1 MENRI
6 IASTY
11 QVIREIGSGG
21 GGVVYLAT
29 HLRLGKF
36 VVLKADKRGL
46 TQKPEALRREVDAL
60 KNLSHTYIPQVY
72 DFIEENGV
80 VYTVMDYVEGESLD
94 KPLKRGSA
102 FPQATVVQWACQ
114 LLEALNYMH
123 TRPPHGILH
132 GDIKPANI
140 MLTPQGDIRLIDF
153 NIALALGEKGAV
165 RVGFSQ
171 GYASPEHYGIDYAG
185 IAQTQRMAGVET
197 VVTAQA
203 ETVVTGNVTFVPPT
217 DGSHK
222 SSRSAE
228 ASPSTLLDVRSD
240 IYSLGATLYHLLT
253 GMRPAR
259 EAAKVTPISDFTISP
274 AVAAII
280 EKAMQPCPDDRYQTA
295 AEMLDAFEHLHE
307 NDPRTIRYKRAVRI
321 TAVLLCVLF
330 LAGGASTLWGLRQTA
345 QEKSALVFAQNSVE
359 AYRQGDTDGALTYAL
374 QAIDKPFF
382 TPQAQRALTQA
393 LGVYDLADHYKP
405 HKLLTLPSEPSKIRL
420 SDDGEYLAVLLTG
433 EIRLYNTE
441 DGSLHKTLAAYPSAH
456 SDMVFCGTTLCY
468 AGADGITAYS
478 IAQDRQLWVG
488 KAATALTCSADG
500 RTAAA
505 IFKDEP
511 LIRLYDAV
519 QGTLL
524 SEIETDGLRQTTL
537 ANDTFADSEDDLLIL
552 SGDGRWL
559 AVSFSDGTLRLYD
572 LQTDTF
578 LDVFSGSPYTHFE
591 GGFCGAY
598 FACGAAG
605 NGKSEL
611 QVVNTT
617 TGQCNYSFTSSSPL
631 RVFASSA
638 GIFASND
645 NVAVSL
651 DPKDGAQ
658 REAAFMASDILSITG
673 ADDGALLVSSDDKSC
688 GIFDARAN
696 CLANVQSDEVM
707 DRLALGGEFAALASR
722 SSPFLR
728 LLKHETHP
736 EAQMFTYDAAFA
748 HDEARVSSDRS
759 TVMLFR
765 YDAFRLY
772 SADGA
777 ILCEAELPDAAN
789 IYDQQYRRDTDG
801 CRLEV
806 TWYDGTVR
814 SYSAADGS
822 CMEERHITPPDVSL
836 AETFTTDTLRIES
849 PLHGT
854 PVVYDKETG
863 KALYTLAHDDYL
875 TYVTQVGDQLLTEY
889 ITAQGTRYG
898 LLLDSGGSVIADI
911 PDLCDILPDGTLVF
925 DDMGGSL
932 RQSRIYSTQ
941 ELLALAKN

>member
-94 KPLKRGSA
+94 KPLKRGST
-102 FPQATVVQWACQ
+102 FPQATVVRWACQ

-123 TRPPHGILH
+123 TRPPNGILH

-259 EAAKVTPISDFTISP
+259 EAAKVTPISDFAISP
-274 AVAAII
+274 AVATII

-295 AEMLDAFEHLHE
+295 AEMLNAFEHLHE

-345 QEKSALVFAQNSVE
+345 QEKGALVLAQNSSE
-359 AYRQGDTDGALTYAL
+359 TYRQGDTDGALIYAL
-374 QAIDKPFF
+374 QAVEKSY

-393 LGVYDLADHYKP
+393 LGVYDLADHYNAY
-405 HKLLTLPSEPSKIRL
+405 KLLTLPSEPSKIGL
-420 SDDGEYLAVLLTG
+420 SAEGEYLAVLLAG
-433 EIRLYNTE
+433 EIQLYKTE
-441 DGSLHKTLAAYPSAH
+441 DGSLHKTLTAYPSMH
-456 SDMVFCGTTLCY
+456 SDMVFCGTTLYY
-468 AGADGITAYS
+468 AGSNGLTAYS
-478 IAQDRQLWVG
+478 ITQDRQLWVG

-500 RTAAA
+500 STVAAV
-505 IFKDEP
+505 FKDEP
-511 LIRLYDAV
+511 LIRIYDAAH
-519 QGTLL
+519 GTLL
-524 SEIETDGLRQTTL
+524 REIETDGLRQTTL
-537 ANDTFADSEDDLLIL
+537 TNDTFADSEDDLLVL
-552 SGDGRWL
+552 SDNGRWL
-559 AVSFSDGTLRLYD
+559 AVSFSNGALRLFN
-572 LQTDTF
+572 LQADTF
-578 LDVFSGSPYTHFE
+578 IEIFEESLYTHFE
-591 GGFCGAY
+591 GGFCGEY

-605 NGKSEL
+605 SGKSEL
-611 QVVNTT
+611 QVINTT

-631 RVFASSA
+631 RVFANRV

-651 DPKDGAQ
+651 DSKDGAQ

-696 CLANVQSDEVM
+696 CLVNVRSDEVM

-822 CMEERHITPPDVSL
+822 CMEERHITPPNTL
-836 AETFTTDTLRIES
+836 LTEEFTTDTLRVES

-854 PVVYDKETG
+854 PVVYDMKSGKE
-863 KALYTLAHDDYL
+863 LYLLESDDYL
-875 TYVTQVGDQLLTEY
+875 TYVTQVEDQLLTEY
-889 ITAQGTRYG
+889 TTAQGERYG
-898 LLLDSGGSVIADI
+898 LLLDSSGSVIADI
-911 PDLCDILPDGTLVF
+911 PELCDILPDGTLVF
-925 DDMGGSL
+925 DDMRGNL
-932 RQSRIYSTQ
+932 RRSRIYSMQ

>member
-330 LAGGASTLWGLRQTA
+330 LVGGASTLWGLRQTA
-345 QEKSALVFAQNSVE
+345 QEKSALVLAQNSVE
-359 AYRQGDTDGALTYAL
+359 AYRQGDTDDALTYAL
-374 QAIDKPFF
+374 QAIDKPF

-393 LGVYDLADHYKP
+393 LGVYDLADHYRP
-405 HKLLTLPSEPSKIRL
+405 HKLLTMPSEPSKIRL

-433 EIRLYNTE
+433 EIHLYNTE

-456 SDMVFCGTTLCY
+456 SDMAFCGTTLYY
-468 AGADGITAYS
+468 ASSDGLTAYS
-478 IAQDRQLWVG
+478 ITQDRQLWVG
-488 KAATALTCSADG
+488 EAATALTGSADG
-500 RTAAA
+500 STVAA

-511 LIRLYDAV
+511 LIRIYDAA

-524 SEIETDGLRQTTL
+524 REIETDGLRQTTL
-537 ANDTFADSEDDLLIL
+537 TNDTFADSEDDLLVL
-552 SGDGRWL
+552 SGDGHWL
-559 AVSFSDGTLRLYD
+559 AVSFSNGALRLFD

-578 LDVFSGSPYTHFE
+578 VEVFEVSSYTHFE
-591 GGFCGAY
+591 GGFCGEY
-598 FACGAAG
+598 FACGATG
-605 NGKSEL
+605 SGKSEL
-611 QVVNTT
+611 QVINAT

-631 RVFASSA
+631 HVFADST

-651 DPKDGAQ
+651 NPEDGTQ
-658 REAAFMASDILSITG
+658 KEAAFMAADILSLTG
-673 ADDGALLVSSDDKSC
+673 VDGVLLVSSDDKNC
-688 GIFDARAN
+688 GIFDVSAN
-696 CLANVQSDEVM
+696 CLAEVQSDEAV
-707 DRLALGGEFAALASR
+707 DRLALGGKFAALASR

-736 EAQMFTYDAAFA
+736 EAQLFTYDADFA

-772 SADGA
+772 SADGK
-777 ILCEAELPDAAN
+777 ILCEVELPDAVN
-789 IYDQQYRRDTDG
+789 VYDQQYLRDADD
-801 CRLEV
+801 CYLEV

-814 SYSAADGS
+814 KYSAIDGK
-822 CMEERHITPPDVSL
+822 CIDERHITPPDTSL
-836 AETFTTDTLRIES
+836 TEEFTTDTLRVES

-854 PVVYDKETG
+854 PTVYDKKSG
-863 KALYTLAHDDYL
+863 KALYLLESDDYL

-889 ITAQGTRYG
+889 IAAQGKRYG
-898 LLLDSGGSVIADI
+898 LLLDSSGSVIADI
-911 PDLCDILPDGTLVF
+911 PELCDILPDGTLAF
-925 DDMGGSL
+925 DDMGGNL
-932 RQSRIYSTQ
+932 RQSRIYSMQ

>member
-217 DGSHK
+217 DGGHK

-259 EAAKVTPISDFTISP
+259 EAAKVIPISDFNISP

-295 AEMLDAFEHLHE
+295 AEMLDAFEHLYE
-307 NDPRTIRYKRAVRI
+307 NDPRTLHYKKAVRI
-321 TAVLLCVLF
+321 TIILLCVLF
-330 LAGGASTLWGLRQTA
+330 LTGGALTLWGLRRTT
-345 QEKSALVFAQNSVE
+345 QEKSALVLAQDSAE
-359 AYRQGDTDGALTYAL
+359 AYRQGDTDSALTYAL
-374 QAIDKPFF
+374 RAVEKAY

-393 LGVYDLADHYKP
+393 LGIYDLADHYNAY
-405 HKLLTLPSEPSKIRL
+405 KLLTLPSEPSKIGL
-420 SDDGEYLAVLLTG
+420 STDGEYLAVLLAG
-433 EIRLYNTE
+433 EIQLYKTE
-441 DGSLHKTLAAYPSAH
+441 DGSLHKTLTAYPSMH
-456 SDMVFCGTTLCY
+456 SDMAFCGTTLYY
-468 AGADGITAYS
+468 AGSDGLTAYS
-478 IAQDRQLWVG
+478 ITQDRQLWVG
-488 KAATALTCSADG
+488 EAATALTCSADG
-500 RTAAA
+500 STVAA

-511 LIRLYDAV
+511 LIRIYDAA

-524 SEIETDGLRQTTL
+524 REIETDGLRQTTL
-537 ANDTFADSEDDLLIL
+537 TNDTFADSEDDLLVL
-552 SGDGRWL
+552 SDDGRWL
-559 AVSFSDGTLRLYD
+559 AVSFSNGALRLFD

-578 LDVFSGSPYTHFE
+578 VEVFEVSSYTHFE
-591 GGFCGAY
+591 GGFCGEY
-598 FACGAAG
+598 FACGATG
-605 NGKSEL
+605 SGKSEL
-611 QVVNTT
+611 QVINAT

-631 RVFASSA
+631 HVFADST

-651 DPKDGAQ
+651 NPEDGTQ
-658 REAAFMASDILSITG
+658 KEAAFMAADILTITG
-673 ADDGALLVSSDDKSC
+673 GDGVLLVSSDDKNC
-688 GIFDARAN
+688 GIFDVSAN
-696 CLANVQSDEVM
+696 CLAEVQNDEIV

-748 HDEARVSSDRS
+748 HDEARVSSDKS

-772 SADGA
+772 SADGKV
-777 ILCEAELPDAAN
+777 LCEAELPDAAN
-789 IYDQQYRRDTDG
+789 VYDQQYLRDADG
-801 CRLEV
+801 CYLEV
-806 TWYDGTVR
+806 AWYDGTVR
-814 SYSAADGS
+814 KYSAVDGR
-822 CMEERHITPPDVSL
+822 CIDERHITPPNTL
-836 AETFTTDTLRIES
+836 LTEEFTTDTLRVES

-854 PVVYDKETG
+854 PVVYDMKSGKE
-863 KALYTLAHDDYL
+863 LYLLESDDYL
-875 TYVTQVGDQLLTEY
+875 TYVTQVEDQLLTEY
-889 ITAQGTRYG
+889 TTAQGERYG
-898 LLLDSGGSVIADI
+898 LLLDSSGSVIADI
-911 PDLCDILPDGTLVF
+911 PELCDVLPDGTLVF
-925 DDMGGSL
+925 DDMRGNL
-932 RQSRIYSTQ
+932 RRSRIYSMQ

>member
-228 ASPSTLLDVRSD
+228 VSPSTLLDVRSD

-330 LAGGASTLWGLRQTA
+330 LVGGASTLWGLRQTA
-345 QEKSALVFAQNSVE
+345 QEKSALVLAQNSVE
-359 AYRQGDTDGALTYAL
+359 AYRQGDTDDALTYAL
-374 QAIDKPFF
+374 QAIDKPF

-393 LGVYDLADHYKP
+393 LGVYDLADHYRP
-405 HKLLTLPSEPSKIRL
+405 HKLLTMPSEPSKIRL

-433 EIRLYNTE
+433 EIHLYNTE

-456 SDMVFCGTTLCY
+456 SDMAFCGTTLYY
-468 AGADGITAYS
+468 ASSDGLTAYS
-478 IAQDRQLWVG
+478 ITQDRQLWVG
-488 KAATALTCSADG
+488 EAATALTGSADG
-500 RTAAA
+500 STVAA

-511 LIRLYDAV
+511 LIRIYDAA

-524 SEIETDGLRQTTL
+524 REIETDGLRQTTL
-537 ANDTFADSEDDLLIL
+537 TNDTFADSEDDLLVL
-552 SGDGRWL
+552 SGDGHWL
-559 AVSFSDGTLRLYD
+559 AVSFSNGALRLFD

-578 LDVFSGSPYTHFE
+578 VEVFEVSSYTHFE
-591 GGFCGAY
+591 GGFCGEY
-598 FACGAAG
+598 FACGATG
-605 NGKSEL
+605 SGKSEL
-611 QVVNTT
+611 QVINAT

-631 RVFASSA
+631 HVFADST

-651 DPKDGAQ
+651 NPEDGTQ
-658 REAAFMASDILSITG
+658 KEAAFMAADILSLTG
-673 ADDGALLVSSDDKSC
+673 VDGVLLVSSDDKNC
-688 GIFDARAN
+688 GIFDVSAN
-696 CLANVQSDEVM
+696 CLAEVQSDEAV
-707 DRLALGGEFAALASR
+707 DRLALGGKFAALASR

-736 EAQMFTYDAAFA
+736 EAQLFTYDADFA

-772 SADGA
+772 SADGK
-777 ILCEAELPDAAN
+777 ILCEVELPDAVN
-789 IYDQQYRRDTDG
+789 VYDQQYLRDADD
-801 CRLEV
+801 CYLEV

-814 SYSAADGS
+814 KYSAIDGK
-822 CMEERHITPPDVSL
+822 CIVERHITPPDTSL
-836 AETFTTDTLRIES
+836 TEEFTTDTLRVES

-854 PVVYDKETG
+854 PTVYDKKSG
-863 KALYTLAHDDYL
+863 KALYLLESDDYL

-889 ITAQGTRYG
+889 ITAQGKRYG
-898 LLLDSGGSVIADI
+898 LLLDSSGSVIADI
-911 PDLCDILPDGTLVF
+911 PELCDILPDGTLAF
-925 DDMGGSL
+925 DDMGGNL
-932 RQSRIYSTQ
+932 RQSRIYSMQ

>member
-94 KPLKRGSA
+94 KPLKRGST

-123 TRPPHGILH
+123 TRPPNGILH

-253 GMRPAR
+253 GMRPTR
-259 EAAKVTPISDFTISP
+259 EAAKVTPISDFAISP
-274 AVAAII
+274 AVATII

-295 AEMLDAFEHLHE
+295 AEMLNAFEHLHE

-345 QEKSALVFAQNSVE
+345 QEKGALVLAQNSSE
-359 AYRQGDTDGALTYAL
+359 AYRQGDTDGALIYAL
-374 QAIDKPFF
+374 QAVEKSY

-393 LGVYDLADHYKP
+393 LGVYDLADHYNAY
-405 HKLLTLPSEPSKIRL
+405 KLLTLPSEPSKIGL
-420 SDDGEYLAVLLTG
+420 SAEGEYLAVLLAG
-433 EIRLYNTE
+433 EIQLYKTE
-441 DGSLHKTLAAYPSAH
+441 DGSLHKTLTAYPSMH
-456 SDMVFCGTTLCY
+456 SDMVFCGTTLYY
-468 AGADGITAYS
+468 AGSNGLTAYS
-478 IAQDRQLWVG
+478 ITQDRQLWVG

-500 RTAAA
+500 STVAAV
-505 IFKDEP
+505 FKDEP
-511 LIRLYDAV
+511 LIRIYDAAH
-519 QGTLL
+519 GTLL
-524 SEIETDGLRQTTL
+524 REIETDGLRQTTL
-537 ANDTFADSEDDLLIL
+537 TNDTFADSEDDLLVL
-552 SGDGRWL
+552 SDNGRWL
-559 AVSFSDGTLRLYD
+559 AVSFSNGALRLFN
-572 LQTDTF
+572 LQADTF
-578 LDVFSGSPYTHFE
+578 IEIFEESLYTHFE
-591 GGFCGAY
+591 GGFCGEY

-605 NGKSEL
+605 SGKSEL
-611 QVVNTT
+611 QVINTT

-631 RVFASSA
+631 RVFANRV

-651 DPKDGAQ
+651 DSKDGAQ

-696 CLANVQSDEVM
+696 CLVNVRSDEVM

-822 CMEERHITPPDVSL
+822 CMEERHITPPNTL
-836 AETFTTDTLRIES
+836 LTEEFTTDTLRVES

-854 PVVYDKETG
+854 PVVYDMKSGKE
-863 KALYTLAHDDYL
+863 LYLLESDDYL
-875 TYVTQVGDQLLTEY
+875 TYVTQVEDQLLTEY
-889 ITAQGTRYG
+889 TTAQGERYG
-898 LLLDSGGSVIADI
+898 LLLDSSGSVIADI
-911 PDLCDILPDGTLVF
+911 PELCDILPDGTLVF
-925 DDMGGSL
+925 DDMRGNL
-932 RQSRIYSTQ
+932 RRSRIYSMQ

>member
-94 KPLKRGSA
+94 KPLKRGNA

-217 DGSHK
+217 DGGHK

-253 GMRPAR
+253 GVRPAR
-259 EAAKVTPISDFTISP
+259 EAAKVIPISDFNISP

-295 AEMLDAFEHLHE
+295 AEMLDAFEHLYE
-307 NDPRTIRYKRAVRI
+307 NDPRTLHYKKAVRI
-321 TAVLLCVLF
+321 TIIFLCTLF
-330 LAGGASTLWGLRQTA
+330 LTGGALTLWGLRQTA
-345 QEKSALVFAQNSVE
+345 QEKSALVLAQNSVE
-359 AYRQGDTDGALTYAL
+359 AYRQGDTDGALAYAL
-374 QAIDKPFF
+374 QAIDKPY

-405 HKLLTLPSEPSKIRL
+405 HKLLTMPSEPSKIRL

-433 EIRLYNTE
+433 EIHLYNTE
-441 DGSLHKTLAAYPSAH
+441 DGSLHKTLTAYPSAH
-456 SDMVFCGTTLCY
+456 SDMAFCGTTLYY
-468 AGADGITAYS
+468 AGSDGLTAYS
-478 IAQDRQLWVG
+478 ITKDRQLWVG
-488 KAATALTCSADG
+488 EAATALTCSADG
-500 RTAAA
+500 STVAA

-511 LIRLYDAV
+511 LIRIYDAA

-524 SEIETDGLRQTTL
+524 RESETDGLCQTTL
-537 ANDTFADSEDDLLIL
+537 ANDTFADSEDDLLVL
-552 SGDGRWL
+552 SGDGHWL
-559 AVSFSDGTLRLYD
+559 AVSFSNGALRLFD

-578 LDVFSGSPYTHFE
+578 VEVFEVSSYTHFE
-591 GGFCGAY
+591 GGFCGEY
-598 FACGAAG
+598 FACGATG
-605 NGKSEL
+605 SGKSEL
-611 QVVNTT
+611 QVINAT

-631 RVFASSA
+631 HVFADST

-651 DPKDGAQ
+651 NPEDGTQ
-658 REAAFMASDILSITG
+658 KEAAFMAADILTIAG
-673 ADDGALLVSSDDKSC
+673 GDGVLLVSSDDKNC
-688 GIFDARAN
+688 GIFDVSAN
-696 CLANVQSDEVM
+696 CLANVRSDEVM
-707 DRLALGGEFAALASR
+707 DRLALGGKFAALASR

-736 EAQMFTYDAAFA
+736 EAQPFTYDADFV
-748 HDEARVSSDRS
+748 HDEARVSSDKS

-772 SADGA
+772 SADGKV
-777 ILCEAELPDAAN
+777 LCEAELPDAAN
-789 IYDQQYRRDTDG
+789 VYDQQYLRDADG
-801 CRLEV
+801 CYLEV

-814 SYSAADGS
+814 KYSAVDGR
-822 CMEERHITPPDVSL
+822 CIDERHITPPNTL
-836 AETFTTDTLRIES
+836 LTEEFTTDTLRVES

-854 PVVYDKETG
+854 PVVYDMKSGKE
-863 KALYTLAHDDYL
+863 LYLLESDDYL
-875 TYVTQVGDQLLTEY
+875 TYVTQVEDQLLTEY
-889 ITAQGTRYG
+889 TTAQGERYG
-898 LLLDSGGSVIADI
+898 LLLDSSGSVIADI
-911 PDLCDILPDGTLVF
+911 PELCDILPDGTLVF
-925 DDMGGSL
+925 DDMRGNL
-932 RQSRIYSTQ
+932 RRSRIYSMQ

>member
-46 TQKPEALRREVDAL
+46 TQNPEALRREVDAL

-217 DGSHK
+217 DGGHK

-253 GMRPAR
+253 GVRPAR
-259 EAAKVTPISDFTISP
+259 EAAKVIPISDFNISP

-295 AEMLDAFEHLHE
+295 AEMLDAFEHLYE
-307 NDPRTIRYKRAVRI
+307 NDPRTLHYKKAVRI
-321 TAVLLCVLF
+321 TIIFLCTLF
-330 LAGGASTLWGLRQTA
+330 LTGGALTLWGLRQTA
-345 QEKSALVFAQNSVE
+345 QEKSALVLAQNSVE

-374 QAIDKPFF
+374 QAIDKPY

-405 HKLLTLPSEPSKIRL
+405 HKLLTMPSEPSKIRL

-433 EIRLYNTE
+433 EIHLYNTE
-441 DGSLHKTLAAYPSAH
+441 DGSLHKTLTAYPSAH
-456 SDMVFCGTTLCY
+456 SDMAFCGTTLYY
-468 AGADGITAYS
+468 AGSDGLTAYS
-478 IAQDRQLWVG
+478 ITKDRQLWVG
-488 KAATALTCSADG
+488 EAATALTCSADG
-500 RTAAA
+500 STVAA

-511 LIRLYDAV
+511 LIRIYDAA

-524 SEIETDGLRQTTL
+524 RESETDGLRQTTL
-537 ANDTFADSEDDLLIL
+537 ANDTFADSEDDLLVL
-552 SGDGRWL
+552 SGDGHWL
-559 AVSFSDGTLRLYD
+559 AVSFSNGALRLFD

-578 LDVFSGSPYTHFE
+578 VEVFEVSSYTHFE
-591 GGFCGAY
+591 GGFCGEY
-598 FACGAAG
+598 FACGATG
-605 NGKSEL
+605 SGKSEL
-611 QVVNTT
+611 QVINAT

-631 RVFASSA
+631 HVFADST

-651 DPKDGAQ
+651 NPEDGTQ
-658 REAAFMASDILSITG
+658 KEAAFMAADILTIAG
-673 ADDGALLVSSDDKSC
+673 GDGVLLVSSDDKNC
-688 GIFDARAN
+688 GIFDVSAN
-696 CLANVQSDEVM
+696 CLAEVQNDEVV
-707 DRLALGGEFAALASR
+707 DRLALGGKFAALASR

-736 EAQMFTYDAAFA
+736 EAQLFTYDADFV
-748 HDEARVSSDRS
+748 HDEARVSSDKS

-772 SADGA
+772 SADGKV
-777 ILCEAELPDAAN
+777 LCEAELPDAAN
-789 IYDQQYRRDTDG
+789 VYDQQYLRDADG
-801 CRLEV
+801 CYLEV

-814 SYSAADGS
+814 KYSAVDGR
-822 CMEERHITPPDVSL
+822 CIDERRITPPNTL
-836 AETFTTDTLRIES
+836 LTEEFTTDTLRVES

-854 PVVYDKETG
+854 PVVYDMKSGKE
-863 KALYTLAHDDYL
+863 LYLLESDDYL
-875 TYVTQVGDQLLTEY
+875 TYVTQVEDQLLTEY
-889 ITAQGTRYG
+889 TTAQGERYG
-898 LLLDSGGSVIADI
+898 LLLDSSGSVIADI
-911 PDLCDILPDGTLVF
+911 PELCDILPDGTLVF
-925 DDMGGSL
+925 DDMRGNL
-932 RQSRIYSTQ
+932 RRSRIYSMQ

>member
-80 VYTVMDYVEGESLD
+80 VYTLLDYVEGESLD

-217 DGSHK
+217 DGGHK

-253 GMRPAR
+253 GVRPAR
-259 EAAKVTPISDFTISP
+259 EAAKVIPISDFNISP

-295 AEMLDAFEHLHE
+295 AEMLDAFEHLYE
-307 NDPRTIRYKRAVRI
+307 NDPRTLHYKKAVRI
-321 TAVLLCVLF
+321 TIIFLCTLF
-330 LAGGASTLWGLRQTA
+330 LTGGALTLWGLRQTA
-345 QEKSALVFAQNSVE
+345 QEKSALVLAQNSVE

-374 QAIDKPFF
+374 QAIDKPY

-405 HKLLTLPSEPSKIRL
+405 HKLLTMPSEPSKIRL

-433 EIRLYNTE
+433 EIHLYNTE
-441 DGSLHKTLAAYPSAH
+441 DGSLHKTLTAYPSAH
-456 SDMVFCGTTLCY
+456 SDMAFCGTTLYY
-468 AGADGITAYS
+468 AGSDGLTAYS
-478 IAQDRQLWVG
+478 ITKDRQLWVG
-488 KAATALTCSADG
+488 EAATALTCSADG
-500 RTAAA
+500 STVAA

-511 LIRLYDAV
+511 LIRIYDAA

-524 SEIETDGLRQTTL
+524 RESETDGLRQTTL
-537 ANDTFADSEDDLLIL
+537 ANDTFADSEDDLLVL
-552 SGDGRWL
+552 SGDGHWL
-559 AVSFSDGTLRLYD
+559 AVSFSNGALRLFD

-578 LDVFSGSPYTHFE
+578 VEVFEVSSYTHFE
-591 GGFCGAY
+591 GGFCGEY
-598 FACGAAG
+598 FACGATG
-605 NGKSEL
+605 SGKSEL
-611 QVVNTT
+611 QVINAT

-631 RVFASSA
+631 HVFADST

-651 DPKDGAQ
+651 NPEDGTQ
-658 REAAFMASDILSITG
+658 KEAAFMAADILTIAG
-673 ADDGALLVSSDDKSC
+673 GDGVLLVSSDDKNC
-688 GIFDARAN
+688 GIFDVSAN
-696 CLANVQSDEVM
+696 CLAEVQNDEVV
-707 DRLALGGEFAALASR
+707 DRLALGGKFAALASR

-736 EAQMFTYDAAFA
+736 EAQLFTYDADFV
-748 HDEARVSSDRS
+748 HDEARVSSDKS

-772 SADGA
+772 SADGKV
-777 ILCEAELPDAAN
+777 LCEAELPDAAN
-789 IYDQQYRRDTDG
+789 VYDQQYLRDADG
-801 CRLEV
+801 CYLEV

-814 SYSAADGS
+814 KYSAVDGR
-822 CMEERHITPPDVSL
+822 CIDERHITPPNTL
-836 AETFTTDTLRIES
+836 LTEEFTTDTLRVES

-854 PVVYDKETG
+854 PVVYDMKSGKE
-863 KALYTLAHDDYL
+863 LYLLESDDYL
-875 TYVTQVGDQLLTEY
+875 TYVTQVEDQLLTEY
-889 ITAQGTRYG
+889 TTAQGERYG
-898 LLLDSGGSVIADI
+898 LLLDSSGSVIADI
-911 PDLCDILPDGTLVF
+911 PELCDILPDGTLVF
-925 DDMGGSL
+925 DDMRGNL
-932 RQSRIYSTQ
+932 RRSRIYSMQ

>member
-94 KPLKRGSA
+94 KPLKRGST

-123 TRPPHGILH
+123 TRPPNGILH

-259 EAAKVTPISDFTISP
+259 EAAKVTPISDFAISP
-274 AVAAII
+274 AVATII

-295 AEMLDAFEHLHE
+295 AEMLNAFEHLHE

-345 QEKSALVFAQNSVE
+345 QEKGALVLAQNSSE
-359 AYRQGDTDGALTYAL
+359 AYRQGDTDGALIYAL
-374 QAIDKPFF
+374 QAVEKSY

-393 LGVYDLADHYKP
+393 LGVYDLADHYNAY
-405 HKLLTLPSEPSKIRL
+405 KLLTLPSEPSKIGL
-420 SDDGEYLAVLLTG
+420 SAEGEYLAVLLAG
-433 EIRLYNTE
+433 EIQLYKTE
-441 DGSLHKTLAAYPSAH
+441 DGSLHKTLTAYPSMH
-456 SDMVFCGTTLCY
+456 SDMVFCGTTLYY
-468 AGADGITAYS
+468 AGSNGLTAYS
-478 IAQDRQLWVG
+478 ITQDRQLWVG

-500 RTAAA
+500 STVAAV
-505 IFKDEP
+505 FKDEP
-511 LIRLYDAV
+511 LIRIYDAAH
-519 QGTLL
+519 GTLL
-524 SEIETDGLRQTTL
+524 REIETDGLRQTTL
-537 ANDTFADSEDDLLIL
+537 TNDTFADSEDDLLVL
-552 SGDGRWL
+552 SDNGRWL
-559 AVSFSDGTLRLYD
+559 AVSFSNGALRLFN
-572 LQTDTF
+572 LQADTF
-578 LDVFSGSPYTHFE
+578 IEIFEESLYTHFE
-591 GGFCGAY
+591 GGFCGEY

-605 NGKSEL
+605 SGKSEL
-611 QVVNTT
+611 QVINTT

-631 RVFASSA
+631 RVFANRV

-651 DPKDGAQ
+651 DSKDGAQ

-696 CLANVQSDEVM
+696 CLVNVRSDEVM

-822 CMEERHITPPDVSL
+822 CMEERHITPPNTLLTED
-836 AETFTTDTLRIES
+836 FTTDTLRVES

-854 PVVYDKETG
+854 PVVYDMKSGKE
-863 KALYTLAHDDYL
+863 LYLLESDDYL
-875 TYVTQVGDQLLTEY
+875 TYVTQVEDQLLTEY
-889 ITAQGTRYG
+889 TTAQGERYG
-898 LLLDSGGSVIADI
+898 LLLDSSGSVIADI
-911 PDLCDILPDGTLVF
+911 PELCDILPDGTLVF
-925 DDMGGSL
+925 DDMRGNL
-932 RQSRIYSTQ
+932 RRSRIYSMQ

>member
-94 KPLKRGSA
+94 KPLKHGSA

-203 ETVVTGNVTFVPPT
+203 KTVVTGNVTFVPPT

-253 GMRPAR
+253 GVRPAR
-259 EAAKVTPISDFTISP
+259 EAAKVTPISDFNISP

-295 AEMLDAFEHLHE
+295 AEMLDAFEHLYE
-307 NDPRTIRYKRAVRI
+307 NDPRTLHYKKSVRI
-321 TAVLLCVLF
+321 TVILLCALF
-330 LAGGASTLWGLRQTA
+330 LAGGALTIWGLRQTA
-345 QEKSALVFAQNSVE
+345 QEKGALVLAQNSSE
-359 AYRQGDTDGALTYAL
+359 AYRQGDTDGALVYAI
-374 QAIDKPFF
+374 QAVEKSY

-393 LGVYDLADHYKP
+393 LGVYDLADHYNAY
-405 HKLLTLPSEPSKIRL
+405 KLLTLPSEPSKIGL
-420 SDDGEYLAVLLTG
+420 SAEGEYLAVLLAG
-433 EIRLYNTE
+433 EIQLYKTE
-441 DGSLHKTLAAYPSAH
+441 DGSLHKTLTAYPSMH
-456 SDMVFCGTTLCY
+456 SDMVFCDTTLYY
-468 AGADGITAYS
+468 AGSNGLTAYS
-478 IAQDRQLWVG
+478 ITQDRQLWVG

-500 RTAAA
+500 STVAAV
-505 IFKDEP
+505 FKDEP
-511 LIRLYDAV
+511 LIRIYDAAH
-519 QGTLL
+519 GTLL
-524 SEIETDGLRQTTL
+524 REIETDGLRQTTL
-537 ANDTFADSEDDLLIL
+537 TNDTFADSEDDLLVL
-552 SGDGRWL
+552 SDNGRWL
-559 AVSFSDGTLRLYD
+559 AVSFSNGALRLFN
-572 LQTDTF
+572 LQADTF
-578 LDVFSGSPYTHFE
+578 IEIFEESLYTHFE
-591 GGFCGAY
+591 GGFCGEY

-605 NGKSEL
+605 SGKSEL
-611 QVVNTT
+611 QVINTT

-631 RVFASSA
+631 RVFANSA

-651 DPKDGAQ
+651 DPKDGTQ

-696 CLANVQSDEVM
+696 CLASVQSDEVM
-707 DRLALGGEFAALASR
+707 DRMALGGEFAALASR

-748 HDEARVSSDRS
+748 HDEARVSSDHS

-772 SADGA
+772 SADGG

-789 IYDQQYRRDTDG
+789 VYDQQYLRDADG
-801 CRLEV
+801 CYLEV

-814 SYSAADGS
+814 KYSAVDGR
-822 CMEERHITPPDVSL
+822 CIDERHITPPNTL
-836 AETFTTDTLRIES
+836 LTEEFTTDTLRVES

-854 PVVYDKETG
+854 PVVYDMKSGKE
-863 KALYTLAHDDYL
+863 LYLLESDDYL
-875 TYVTQVGDQLLTEY
+875 TYVTQVEDQLLTEY
-889 ITAQGTRYG
+889 TTAQGERYG
-898 LLLDSGGSVIADI
+898 LLLDSSGSVIADI
-911 PDLCDILPDGTLVF
+911 PELCDILSDGTLVF
-925 DDMGGSL
+925 DDMRGNL
-932 RQSRIYSTQ
+932 RRSRIYSMQ

>member
-94 KPLKRGSA
+94 KPLKRGST

-123 TRPPHGILH
+123 TRPPNGILH

-259 EAAKVTPISDFTISP
+259 EAAKVTPISDFAISP
-274 AVAAII
+274 AVATII

-295 AEMLDAFEHLHE
+295 AEMLNAFEHLHE

-345 QEKSALVFAQNSVE
+345 QEKGALVLAQNSSE
-359 AYRQGDTDGALTYAL
+359 AYRQGDTDGALIYAL
-374 QAIDKPFF
+374 QAVEKSY

-393 LGVYDLADHYKP
+393 LGVYDLADHYNAY
-405 HKLLTLPSEPSKIRL
+405 KLLTLPSEPSKIGL
-420 SDDGEYLAVLLTG
+420 SAEGEYLAVLLAG
-433 EIRLYNTE
+433 EIQLYKTE
-441 DGSLHKTLAAYPSAH
+441 DGSLHKTLTAYPSMH
-456 SDMVFCGTTLCY
+456 SDMVFCGTTLYY
-468 AGADGITAYS
+468 AGSNGLTAYS
-478 IAQDRQLWVG
+478 ITQDRQLWVG

-500 RTAAA
+500 STVAAV
-505 IFKDEP
+505 FKDEP
-511 LIRLYDAV
+511 LIRIYDAAH
-519 QGTLL
+519 GTLL
-524 SEIETDGLRQTTL
+524 REIETDGLRQTTL
-537 ANDTFADSEDDLLIL
+537 TNDTFADSEDDLLVL
-552 SGDGRWL
+552 SDNGRWL
-559 AVSFSDGTLRLYD
+559 AVSFSNGALRLFN
-572 LQTDTF
+572 LQADTF
-578 LDVFSGSPYTHFE
+578 IEIFEESLYTHFE
-591 GGFCGAY
+591 GGFCGEY

-605 NGKSEL
+605 SGKSEL
-611 QVVNTT
+611 QVINTT

-631 RVFASSA
+631 RVFANRV
-638 GIFASND
+638 GIFASKD

-651 DPKDGAQ
+651 DSKDGAQ

-696 CLANVQSDEVM
+696 CLVNVRSDEVM

-822 CMEERHITPPDVSL
+822 CMEERHITPPNTL
-836 AETFTTDTLRIES
+836 LTEEFTTDTLRVES

-854 PVVYDKETG
+854 PVVYDMKSGKE
-863 KALYTLAHDDYL
+863 LYLLESDDYL
-875 TYVTQVGDQLLTEY
+875 TYVTQVEDQLLTEY
-889 ITAQGTRYG
+889 TTAQGERYG
-898 LLLDSGGSVIADI
+898 LLLDSSGSVIADI
-911 PDLCDILPDGTLVF
+911 PELCDILPDGTLVF
-925 DDMGGSL
+925 DDMRGNL
-932 RQSRIYSTQ
+932 RRSRIYSMQ

>member
-217 DGSHK
+217 DGGHK

-253 GMRPAR
+253 GVRPAR
-259 EAAKVTPISDFTISP
+259 EAAKVIPISDFNISP

-295 AEMLDAFEHLHE
+295 AEMLDAFEHLYE
-307 NDPRTIRYKRAVRI
+307 NDPRTLHYKKAVRI
-321 TAVLLCVLF
+321 TIIFLCTLF
-330 LAGGASTLWGLRQTA
+330 LTGGALTLWGLRQTA
-345 QEKSALVFAQNSVE
+345 QEKSALVLAQNSVE
-359 AYRQGDTDGALTYAL
+359 AYRQGDTDGALAYAL
-374 QAIDKPFF
+374 QAIDKPY

-405 HKLLTLPSEPSKIRL
+405 HKLLTMPSEPSKIRL

-433 EIRLYNTE
+433 EIHLYNTE
-441 DGSLHKTLAAYPSAH
+441 DGSLHKTLTAYPSAH
-456 SDMVFCGTTLCY
+456 SDMAFCGTTLYY
-468 AGADGITAYS
+468 AGSDGLTAYS
-478 IAQDRQLWVG
+478 ITKDRQLWVG
-488 KAATALTCSADG
+488 EAATALTCSADG
-500 RTAAA
+500 STVAA

-511 LIRLYDAV
+511 LIRIYDAA

-524 SEIETDGLRQTTL
+524 RESETDGLCQTTL
-537 ANDTFADSEDDLLIL
+537 ANDTFADSEDDLLVL
-552 SGDGRWL
+552 SGDGHWL
-559 AVSFSDGTLRLYD
+559 AVSFSNGALRLFD

-578 LDVFSGSPYTHFE
+578 VEVFEVSSYTHFE
-591 GGFCGAY
+591 GGFCGEY
-598 FACGAAG
+598 FACGATG
-605 NGKSEL
+605 SGKSEL
-611 QVVNTT
+611 QVINAT

-631 RVFASSA
+631 HVFADST

-651 DPKDGAQ
+651 NPEDGTQ
-658 REAAFMASDILSITG
+658 KEAAFMAADILTIAG
-673 ADDGALLVSSDDKSC
+673 GDGVLLVSSDDKNC
-688 GIFDARAN
+688 GIFDVSAN
-696 CLANVQSDEVM
+696 CLANVRSDEVM
-707 DRLALGGEFAALASR
+707 DRLALGGKFAALASR

-736 EAQMFTYDAAFA
+736 EAQLSTYDADFV

-822 CMEERHITPPDVSL
+822 CMEERHITPPNTL
-836 AETFTTDTLRIES
+836 LTEEFTTDTLRVES

-854 PVVYDKETG
+854 PVVYDMKSGKE
-863 KALYTLAHDDYL
+863 LYLLESDDYL
-875 TYVTQVGDQLLTEY
+875 TYVTQVEDQLLTEY
-889 ITAQGTRYG
+889 TTAQGERYG
-898 LLLDSGGSVIADI
+898 LLLDSSGSVIADI
-911 PDLCDILPDGTLVF
+911 PELCDILPDGTLVF
-925 DDMGGSL
+925 DDMRGNL
-932 RQSRIYSTQ
+932 RRSRIYSMQ

>member
-217 DGSHK
+217 DGGHK

-253 GMRPAR
+253 GVRPAR
-259 EAAKVTPISDFTISP
+259 EAAKVIPISDLNISP

-295 AEMLDAFEHLHE
+295 AEMLDAFEHLYE
-307 NDPRTIRYKRAVRI
+307 NDPRTLHYKKAVRI
-321 TAVLLCVLF
+321 TIIFLCTLF
-330 LAGGASTLWGLRQTA
+330 LTGGALTLWGLRQTA
-345 QEKSALVFAQNSVE
+345 QEKSALVLAQNSVE

-374 QAIDKPFF
+374 QAIDKPY

-405 HKLLTLPSEPSKIRL
+405 HKLLTMPSEPSKIRL

-433 EIRLYNTE
+433 EIHLYNTE
-441 DGSLHKTLAAYPSAH
+441 DGSLHKTLTAYPSAH
-456 SDMVFCGTTLCY
+456 SDMAFCGTTLYY
-468 AGADGITAYS
+468 AGSDGLTAYS
-478 IAQDRQLWVG
+478 ITKDRQLWVG
-488 KAATALTCSADG
+488 EAATALTCSADG
-500 RTAAA
+500 STVAA

-511 LIRLYDAV
+511 LIRIYDAA

-524 SEIETDGLRQTTL
+524 RESETDGLRQTTL
-537 ANDTFADSEDDLLIL
+537 ANDTFADSEDDLLVL
-552 SGDGRWL
+552 SGDGHWL
-559 AVSFSDGTLRLYD
+559 AVSFSNGALRLFD

-578 LDVFSGSPYTHFE
+578 VEVFEVSSYTHFE
-591 GGFCGAY
+591 GGFCGEY
-598 FACGAAG
+598 FACGATG
-605 NGKSEL
+605 SGKSEL
-611 QVVNTT
+611 QVINAT

-631 RVFASSA
+631 HVFADST

-651 DPKDGAQ
+651 NPEDGTQ
-658 REAAFMASDILSITG
+658 KEAAFMAADILTIAG
-673 ADDGALLVSSDDKSC
+673 GDGVLLVSSDDKNC
-688 GIFDARAN
+688 GIFDVSAN
-696 CLANVQSDEVM
+696 CLAEVQNDEIV

-748 HDEARVSSDRS
+748 HDEARVSSDKS

-772 SADGA
+772 SADGKV
-777 ILCEAELPDAAN
+777 LCEAELPDAAN
-789 IYDQQYRRDTDG
+789 VYDQQYLRDADG
-801 CRLEV
+801 CYLEV

-814 SYSAADGS
+814 KYSAVDGR
-822 CMEERHITPPDVSL
+822 CIDERHITPPNTL
-836 AETFTTDTLRIES
+836 LTEEFTTDTLRVES

-854 PVVYDKETG
+854 PVVYDMKSGKE
-863 KALYTLAHDDYL
+863 LYLLESDDYL
-875 TYVTQVGDQLLTEY
+875 TYVTQVEDQLLTEY
-889 ITAQGTRYG
+889 TTAQGERYG
-898 LLLDSGGSVIADI
+898 LLLDSSGSVIADI
-911 PDLCDILPDGTLVF
+911 PELCDVLPDGTLVF
-925 DDMGGSL
+925 DDMRGNL
-932 RQSRIYSTQ
+932 RRSRIYSMQ

>member
-217 DGSHK
+217 DGGHK

-253 GMRPAR
+253 GVRPAR
-259 EAAKVTPISDFTISP
+259 EAAKVIPISDFNISP

-295 AEMLDAFEHLHE
+295 AEMLDAFEHLYE
-307 NDPRTIRYKRAVRI
+307 NDTRTLHYKKAVRI
-321 TAVLLCVLF
+321 TIIFLCTLF
-330 LAGGASTLWGLRQTA
+330 LTGGALTLWGLRQTA
-345 QEKSALVFAQNSVE
+345 QEKSALVLAQNSVE
-359 AYRQGDTDGALTYAL
+359 AYRQGDTDGALAYAL
-374 QAIDKPFF
+374 QAIDKPY

-405 HKLLTLPSEPSKIRL
+405 HKLLTMPSEPSKIRL

-433 EIRLYNTE
+433 EIHLYNTE
-441 DGSLHKTLAAYPSAH
+441 DGSLHKTLTAYPSAH
-456 SDMVFCGTTLCY
+456 SDMAFCGTTLYY
-468 AGADGITAYS
+468 AGSDGLTAYS
-478 IAQDRQLWVG
+478 ITKDRQLWVG
-488 KAATALTCSADG
+488 EAATALTCSADG
-500 RTAAA
+500 STVAA

-511 LIRLYDAV
+511 LIRIYDAA

-524 SEIETDGLRQTTL
+524 RESETDGLCQTTL
-537 ANDTFADSEDDLLIL
+537 ANDTFADSEDDLLVL
-552 SGDGRWL
+552 SGDGHWL
-559 AVSFSDGTLRLYD
+559 AVSFSNGALRLFD

-578 LDVFSGSPYTHFE
+578 VEVFEVSSYTHFE
-591 GGFCGAY
+591 GGFCGEY
-598 FACGAAG
+598 FACGATG
-605 NGKSEL
+605 SGKSEL
-611 QVVNTT
+611 QVINAT

-631 RVFASSA
+631 HVFADST

-651 DPKDGAQ
+651 NPEDGTQ
-658 REAAFMASDILSITG
+658 KEAAFMAADILTIAG
-673 ADDGALLVSSDDKSC
+673 GDGVLLVSSDDKNC
-688 GIFDARAN
+688 GIFDVSAN
-696 CLANVQSDEVM
+696 CLANVRSDEVM
-707 DRLALGGEFAALASR
+707 DRLALGGKFAALASR

-736 EAQMFTYDAAFA
+736 EAQLFTYDADFV
-748 HDEARVSSDRS
+748 HDEARVSSDKS

-772 SADGA
+772 SADGKV
-777 ILCEAELPDAAN
+777 LCEAELPDAAN
-789 IYDQQYRRDTDG
+789 VYDQQYLRDADG
-801 CRLEV
+801 CYLEV

-814 SYSAADGS
+814 KYSAVDGR
-822 CMEERHITPPDVSL
+822 CIDERHITPPNTL
-836 AETFTTDTLRIES
+836 LTEEFTTDTLRVES

-854 PVVYDKETG
+854 PVVYDMKSGKE
-863 KALYTLAHDDYL
+863 LYLLESDDYL
-875 TYVTQVGDQLLTEY
+875 TYVTQVEDQLLTEY
-889 ITAQGTRYG
+889 TTAQGERYG
-898 LLLDSGGSVIADI
+898 LLLDSSGSVIADI
-911 PDLCDILPDGTLVF
+911 PELCDILPDGTLVF
-925 DDMGGSL
+925 DDMRGNL
-932 RQSRIYSTQ
+932 RRSRIYSMQ

>member
-94 KPLKRGSA
+94 KPLKRGST

-123 TRPPHGILH
+123 TRPPNGILH

-217 DGSHK
+217 EGSHK

-259 EAAKVTPISDFTISP
+259 EAAKVTPISDFAISP
-274 AVAAII
+274 AVATII

-295 AEMLDAFEHLHE
+295 AEMLNAFEHLHE

-345 QEKSALVFAQNSVE
+345 QEKGALVLAQNSSE
-359 AYRQGDTDGALTYAL
+359 AYRQGDTDGALIYAL
-374 QAIDKPFF
+374 QAVEKSY

-393 LGVYDLADHYKP
+393 LGVYDLADHYNAY
-405 HKLLTLPSEPSKIRL
+405 KLLTLPSEPSKIGL
-420 SDDGEYLAVLLTG
+420 SAEGEYLAVLLAG
-433 EIRLYNTE
+433 EIQLYKTE
-441 DGSLHKTLAAYPSAH
+441 DGSLHKTLTAYPSMH
-456 SDMVFCGTTLCY
+456 SDMVFCGTTLYY
-468 AGADGITAYS
+468 AGSNGLTAYS
-478 IAQDRQLWVG
+478 ITQDRQLWVG

-500 RTAAA
+500 STVAAV
-505 IFKDEP
+505 FKDEP
-511 LIRLYDAV
+511 LIRIYDAAH
-519 QGTLL
+519 GTLL
-524 SEIETDGLRQTTL
+524 REIETDGLRQTTL
-537 ANDTFADSEDDLLIL
+537 TNDTFADSEDDLLVL
-552 SGDGRWL
+552 SDNGRWL
-559 AVSFSDGTLRLYD
+559 AVSFSNGALRLFN
-572 LQTDTF
+572 LQADTF
-578 LDVFSGSPYTHFE
+578 IEIFEESLYTHFE
-591 GGFCGAY
+591 GGFCGEY

-605 NGKSEL
+605 SGKSEL
-611 QVVNTT
+611 QVINTT

-631 RVFASSA
+631 RVFANRV

-651 DPKDGAQ
+651 DSKDGAQ

-696 CLANVQSDEVM
+696 CLVNVRSDEVM

-822 CMEERHITPPDVSL
+822 CMEERHITPPNTLLTED
-836 AETFTTDTLRIES
+836 FTTDTLRVES

-854 PVVYDKETG
+854 PVVYDMKSGKE
-863 KALYTLAHDDYL
+863 LYLLESDDYL
-875 TYVTQVGDQLLTEY
+875 TYVTQVEDQLLTEY
-889 ITAQGTRYG
+889 TTAQGERYG
-898 LLLDSGGSVIADI
+898 LLLDSSGSVIADI
-911 PDLCDILPDGTLVF
+911 PELCDILPDGTLVF
-925 DDMGGSL
+925 DDMRGNL
-932 RQSRIYSTQ
+932 RRSRIYSMQ

>member
-217 DGSHK
+217 DGGHK

-253 GMRPAR
+253 GVRPAR
-259 EAAKVTPISDFTISP
+259 EAAKVIPISDFNISP

-295 AEMLDAFEHLHE
+295 AEMLDAFEHLYE
-307 NDPRTIRYKRAVRI
+307 NDPRTLHYKKAVRI
-321 TAVLLCVLF
+321 TIIFLCTLF
-330 LAGGASTLWGLRQTA
+330 LTGGALTLWGLRQTA
-345 QEKSALVFAQNSVE
+345 QEKSALVLAQNSVE
-359 AYRQGDTDGALTYAL
+359 AYRQGDTDGALAYAL
-374 QAIDKPFF
+374 QAIDKPY

-405 HKLLTLPSEPSKIRL
+405 HKLLTMPSEPSKIRL

-433 EIRLYNTE
+433 EIHLYNTE
-441 DGSLHKTLAAYPSAH
+441 DGSLHKTLTAYPSAH
-456 SDMVFCGTTLCY
+456 SDMAFCGTTLYY
-468 AGADGITAYS
+468 AGSDGLTAYS
-478 IAQDRQLWVG
+478 ITKDRQLWVG
-488 KAATALTCSADG
+488 EAATALTCSADG
-500 RTAAA
+500 STVAA

-511 LIRLYDAV
+511 LIRIYDAA

-524 SEIETDGLRQTTL
+524 RESETDGLCQTTL
-537 ANDTFADSEDDLLIL
+537 ANDTFADSEDDLLVL
-552 SGDGRWL
+552 SGDGHWL
-559 AVSFSDGTLRLYD
+559 AVSFSNGALRLFD

-578 LDVFSGSPYTHFE
+578 VEVFEVSSYTHFE
-591 GGFCGAY
+591 GGFCGEY
-598 FACGAAG
+598 FACGATG
-605 NGKSEL
+605 SGKSEL
-611 QVVNTT
+611 QVINAT

-631 RVFASSA
+631 HVSA
-638 GIFASND
+638 DSTGIFASND

-651 DPKDGAQ
+651 NPEDGTQ
-658 REAAFMASDILSITG
+658 KEAAFMAADILTIAG
-673 ADDGALLVSSDDKSC
+673 GDGVLLVSSDDKNC
-688 GIFDARAN
+688 GIFDVSAN
-696 CLANVQSDEVM
+696 CLANVRSDEVM
-707 DRLALGGEFAALASR
+707 DRLALGGKFAALASR

-736 EAQMFTYDAAFA
+736 EAQLSTYDADFV
-748 HDEARVSSDRS
+748 HDEARVSSDKS

-772 SADGA
+772 SADGKV
-777 ILCEAELPDAAN
+777 LCEAELPDAAN
-789 IYDQQYRRDTDG
+789 VYDQQYLRDADG
-801 CRLEV
+801 CYLEV

-814 SYSAADGS
+814 KYSAVDGR
-822 CMEERHITPPDVSL
+822 CIDERHITPPNTL
-836 AETFTTDTLRIES
+836 LTEEFTTDTLRVES

-854 PVVYDKETG
+854 PVVYDMKSGKE
-863 KALYTLAHDDYL
+863 LYLLESADYL
-875 TYVTQVGDQLLTEY
+875 TYVTQVEDQLLTEY
-889 ITAQGTRYG
+889 TTAQGERYG
-898 LLLDSGGSVIADI
+898 LLLDSSGSVIADI
-911 PDLCDILPDGTLVF
+911 PELCDILPDGTLVF
-925 DDMGGSL
+925 DDMRGNL
-932 RQSRIYSTQ
+932 RRSRIYSMQ

>member
-217 DGSHK
+217 DGGHK

-253 GMRPAR
+253 GVRPAR
-259 EAAKVTPISDFTISP
+259 EAAKVIPISDFNISP

-295 AEMLDAFEHLHE
+295 AEMLDAFEHLYE
-307 NDPRTIRYKRAVRI
+307 NDPRTLHYKKAVRI
-321 TAVLLCVLF
+321 TIIFLCTLF
-330 LAGGASTLWGLRQTA
+330 LTGGALTLWGLRQTA
-345 QEKSALVFAQNSVE
+345 QEKSALVLAQNSVE
-359 AYRQGDTDGALTYAL
+359 AYRQGDTDGALAYAL
-374 QAIDKPFF
+374 QAIDKPY

-405 HKLLTLPSEPSKIRL
+405 HKLLTMPSEPSKIRL

-433 EIRLYNTE
+433 EIHLYNTE
-441 DGSLHKTLAAYPSAH
+441 DGSLHKTLTAYPSAH
-456 SDMVFCGTTLCY
+456 SDMAFCGTTLYY
-468 AGADGITAYS
+468 AGSDGLTAYS
-478 IAQDRQLWVG
+478 ITKDRQLWVG
-488 KAATALTCSADG
+488 EAATALTCSADG
-500 RTAAA
+500 STVAA

-511 LIRLYDAV
+511 LIRIYDAA

-524 SEIETDGLRQTTL
+524 RESETDGLCQTTL
-537 ANDTFADSEDDLLIL
+537 ANDTFADSEDDLLVL
-552 SGDGRWL
+552 SGDGHWL
-559 AVSFSDGTLRLYD
+559 AVSFSNGALRLFD

-578 LDVFSGSPYTHFE
+578 VEVFEVSSYTHFE
-591 GGFCGAY
+591 GGFCGEY
-598 FACGAAG
+598 FACGATG
-605 NGKSEL
+605 SGKSEL
-611 QVVNTT
+611 QVINAT

-631 RVFASSA
+631 HVFADST

-651 DPKDGAQ
+651 NPEDGTQ
-658 REAAFMASDILSITG
+658 KEAAFMAADILTIAG
-673 ADDGALLVSSDDKSC
+673 GDGVLLVSSDDKNC
-688 GIFDARAN
+688 GIFDVSAN
-696 CLANVQSDEVM
+696 CLANVRSDEVM
-707 DRLALGGEFAALASR
+707 DRLALGGKFAALASR

-736 EAQMFTYDAAFA
+736 EAQLFTYDADFV
-748 HDEARVSSDRS
+748 HDEARVSSDKS

-772 SADGA
+772 SADGKV
-777 ILCEAELPDAAN
+777 LCEAELPDAAN
-789 IYDQQYRRDTDG
+789 VYDQQYLRDADG
-801 CRLEV
+801 CYLEV

-814 SYSAADGS
+814 KYSAVDGR
-822 CMEERHITPPDVSL
+822 CIDERHITPPNTL
-836 AETFTTDTLRIES
+836 LTEEFTTDTLRVES

-854 PVVYDKETG
+854 PVVYDMKSGKE
-863 KALYTLAHDDYL
+863 LYLLESDDYL
-875 TYVTQVGDQLLTEY
+875 TYVTQVEDQLLTEY
-889 ITAQGTRYG
+889 TTAQGERYG
-898 LLLDSGGSVIADI
+898 LLLDSSGSVIADI
-911 PDLCDILPDGTLVF
+911 PELCDILPDGTLVF
-925 DDMGGSL
+925 DDMRGNL
-932 RQSRIYSTQ
+932 RRSRIYSMQ

>member
-217 DGSHK
+217 DGGHK

-253 GMRPAR
+253 GVRPAR
-259 EAAKVTPISDFTISP
+259 EAAKVIPISDFNISP

-295 AEMLDAFEHLHE
+295 AEMLDAFEHLYE
-307 NDPRTIRYKRAVRI
+307 NDPRTLHYKKAVRI
-321 TAVLLCVLF
+321 TIIFLCTLF
-330 LAGGASTLWGLRQTA
+330 LTGGALTLWGLRQTA
-345 QEKSALVFAQNSVE
+345 QEKSALVLAQNSVE

-374 QAIDKPFF
+374 QAIDKPY

-405 HKLLTLPSEPSKIRL
+405 HKLLTMPSEPSKIRL

-433 EIRLYNTE
+433 EIHLYNTE
-441 DGSLHKTLAAYPSAH
+441 DGSLHKTLTAYPSAH
-456 SDMVFCGTTLCY
+456 SDMAFCGTTLYY
-468 AGADGITAYS
+468 AGSDGLTAYS
-478 IAQDRQLWVG
+478 ITKDRQLWVG
-488 KAATALTCSADG
+488 EAATALTCSADG
-500 RTAAA
+500 STVAA

-511 LIRLYDAV
+511 LIRIYDAA

-524 SEIETDGLRQTTL
+524 RESETDGLRQTTL
-537 ANDTFADSEDDLLIL
+537 ANDTFADSEDDLLVL
-552 SGDGRWL
+552 SGDGHWL
-559 AVSFSDGTLRLYD
+559 AVSFSNGALRLFD

-578 LDVFSGSPYTHFE
+578 VEVFEVSSYTHFE
-591 GGFCGAY
+591 GGFCGEY
-598 FACGAAG
+598 FACGATG
-605 NGKSEL
+605 SGKSEL
-611 QVVNTT
+611 QVINAT

-631 RVFASSA
+631 HVFADST

-651 DPKDGAQ
+651 NPEDGTQ
-658 REAAFMASDILSITG
+658 KEAAFMAADILTIAG
-673 ADDGALLVSSDDKSC
+673 GDGVLLVSSDDKNC
-688 GIFDARAN
+688 GIFDVSAN
-696 CLANVQSDEVM
+696 CLAEVQNDEVV
-707 DRLALGGEFAALASR
+707 DRLALGGKFAALASR

-736 EAQMFTYDAAFA
+736 EAQLFTYDADFV
-748 HDEARVSSDRS
+748 HDEARVSSDKS

-772 SADGA
+772 SADGKV
-777 ILCEAELPDAAN
+777 LCEAELPDAAN
-789 IYDQQYRRDTDG
+789 VYDQQYLRDADG
-801 CRLEV
+801 CYLEV

-814 SYSAADGS
+814 KYSAVDGR
-822 CMEERHITPPDVSL
+822 CIDERHITPPNTL
-836 AETFTTDTLRIES
+836 LTEEFTTDTLRVES

-854 PVVYDKETG
+854 PVVYDMKSGKE
-863 KALYTLAHDDYL
+863 LYLLESDDYL
-875 TYVTQVGDQLLTEY
+875 TYVTQVEDQLLTEY
-889 ITAQGTRYG
+889 TTAQGERYG
-898 LLLDSGGSVIADI
+898 LLLDSSGSVIADI
-911 PDLCDILPDGTLVF
+911 PELCDILPDGTLVF
-925 DDMGGSL
+925 DDMRGNL
-932 RQSRIYSTQ
+932 RRSRIYSMQ

>member
-94 KPLKRGSA
+94 KPLKRGST

-123 TRPPHGILH
+123 TRPPNGILH

-253 GMRPAR
+253 GMRPTR
-259 EAAKVTPISDFTISP
+259 EAAKVTPISDFAISP
-274 AVAAII
+274 AVATII

-295 AEMLDAFEHLHE
+295 AEMLNAFEHLHE

-345 QEKSALVFAQNSVE
+345 QEKGALVLAQNSSE
-359 AYRQGDTDGALTYAL
+359 AYRQGDTDGALIYAL
-374 QAIDKPFF
+374 QAVEKSY

-393 LGVYDLADHYKP
+393 LGVYDLADHYNAY
-405 HKLLTLPSEPSKIRL
+405 KLLTLPSEPSKIGL
-420 SDDGEYLAVLLTG
+420 SAEGEYLAVLLAG
-433 EIRLYNTE
+433 EIQLYKTE
-441 DGSLHKTLAAYPSAH
+441 DGSLHKTLTAYPSMH
-456 SDMVFCGTTLCY
+456 SDMVFCGTTLYY
-468 AGADGITAYS
+468 AGSNGLTAYS
-478 IAQDRQLWVG
+478 ITQDRQLWVG

-500 RTAAA
+500 STVAAV
-505 IFKDEP
+505 FKDEP
-511 LIRLYDAV
+511 LIRIYDAAH
-519 QGTLL
+519 GTLL
-524 SEIETDGLRQTTL
+524 REIETDGLRQTTL
-537 ANDTFADSEDDLLIL
+537 TNDTFADSEDDLLVL
-552 SGDGRWL
+552 SDNGRWL
-559 AVSFSDGTLRLYD
+559 AVSFSNGALRLFN
-572 LQTDTF
+572 LQADTF
-578 LDVFSGSPYTHFE
+578 IEIFEESLYTHFE
-591 GGFCGAY
+591 GGFCGEY

-605 NGKSEL
+605 SGKSEL
-611 QVVNTT
+611 QVINTT

-631 RVFASSA
+631 RVFANRV

-651 DPKDGAQ
+651 DSKDGAQ

-696 CLANVQSDEVM
+696 CLVNVRSDEVM

-736 EAQMFTYDAAFA
+736 EAQLFTYDADFV
-748 HDEARVSSDRS
+748 HDEARVSSDKS

-772 SADGA
+772 SADGKV
-777 ILCEAELPDAAN
+777 LCEAELPDAAN
-789 IYDQQYRRDTDG
+789 VYDQQYLRDADG
-801 CRLEV
+801 CYLEV

-814 SYSAADGS
+814 KYSAVDGR
-822 CMEERHITPPDVSL
+822 CIDERHITPPNTL
-836 AETFTTDTLRIES
+836 LTEEFTTDTLRVES

-854 PVVYDKETG
+854 PVVYDMKSGKE
-863 KALYTLAHDDYL
+863 LYLLESDDYL
-875 TYVTQVGDQLLTEY
+875 TYVTQVEDQLLTEY
-889 ITAQGTRYG
+889 TTAQGERYG
-898 LLLDSGGSVIADI
+898 LLLDSSGSVIADI
-911 PDLCDILPDGTLVF
+911 PELCDVLPDGTLVF
-925 DDMGGSL
+925 DDMRGNL
-932 RQSRIYSTQ
+932 RRSRIYSMQ

>member
-217 DGSHK
+217 DGGHK

-253 GMRPAR
+253 GVRPAR
-259 EAAKVTPISDFTISP
+259 EAAKVIPISDFNISP

-295 AEMLDAFEHLHE
+295 AEMLDAFEHLYE
-307 NDPRTIRYKRAVRI
+307 NDPRTLHYKKAVRI
-321 TAVLLCVLF
+321 TIIFLCTLF
-330 LAGGASTLWGLRQTA
+330 LTGGALTLWGLRRTA
-345 QEKSALVFAQNSVE
+345 QEKSALVLAQDSAE
-359 AYRQGDTDGALTYAL
+359 AYRQGDTDSALTYAL
-374 QAIDKPFF
+374 QAVERTY

-405 HKLLTLPSEPSKIRL
+405 HKLLTMPSEPSKIRL

-433 EIRLYNTE
+433 EIHLYNTE
-441 DGSLHKTLAAYPSAH
+441 DGSLHKTLTAYPSAH
-456 SDMVFCGTTLCY
+456 SDMAFCGTTLYY
-468 AGADGITAYS
+468 AGSDGLTAYS
-478 IAQDRQLWVG
+478 ITKDRQLWVG
-488 KAATALTCSADG
+488 EAATALTCSADG
-500 RTAAA
+500 STVAA

-511 LIRLYDAV
+511 LIRIYDAA

-524 SEIETDGLRQTTL
+524 RESETDGLRQTTL
-537 ANDTFADSEDDLLIL
+537 TNDTFADSEDDLLVL
-552 SGDGRWL
+552 SGDGHWL
-559 AVSFSDGTLRLYD
+559 AVSFSNGALRLFD

-578 LDVFSGSPYTHFE
+578 VEVFEVSSYTHFE
-591 GGFCGAY
+591 GGFCGEY
-598 FACGAAG
+598 FACGATG
-605 NGKSEL
+605 SGKSEL
-611 QVVNTT
+611 QVINAT

-631 RVFASSA
+631 HVFADST

-651 DPKDGAQ
+651 NPEDGTQ
-658 REAAFMASDILSITG
+658 KEAAFMAADILTIAG
-673 ADDGALLVSSDDKSC
+673 GDGVLLVSSDDKSC
-688 GIFDARAN
+688 GIFDVSAS
-696 CLANVQSDEVM
+696 CLAEVQSDEVV
-707 DRLALGGEFAALASR
+707 DRLALGGKFAALASR

-736 EAQMFTYDAAFA
+736 EAQLFTYDAGVV
-748 HDEARVSSDRS
+748 HDEARVSSDKS

-772 SADGA
+772 SVDGK
-777 ILCEAELPDAAN
+777 ILCETELPDAAN
-789 IYDQQYRRDTDG
+789 VYDQQYLRDADG
-801 CRLEV
+801 CYLEV

-814 SYSAADGS
+814 KYSAVDGR
-822 CMEERHITPPDVSL
+822 CIDERHIAPPDTSL
-836 AETFTTDTLRIES
+836 AEEFTTDTLRVES

-854 PVVYDKETG
+854 PVVYDMKSGKE
-863 KALYTLAHDDYL
+863 LYLLESDDYL
-875 TYVTQVGDQLLTEY
+875 TYVTQVGDRLLTEY
-889 ITAQGTRYG
+889 ITAQGERYG
-898 LLLDSGGSVIADI
+898 QLLDSSGSVIADI
-911 PDLCDILPDGTLVF
+911 PELCDILPDGTLVF
-925 DDMGGSL
+925 DDMRGNL
-932 RQSRIYSTQ
+932 RQSRIYSMQ

>member
-94 KPLKRGSA
+94 KPLKRGNA

-217 DGSHK
+217 DGGHK

-253 GMRPAR
+253 GVRPAR
-259 EAAKVTPISDFTISP
+259 EAAKVIPISDFNISP

-295 AEMLDAFEHLHE
+295 AEMLDAFEHLYE
-307 NDPRTIRYKRAVRI
+307 NDPRTLHYKKAVRI
-321 TAVLLCVLF
+321 TIIFLCTLF
-330 LAGGASTLWGLRQTA
+330 LTGGALTLWGLRQTA
-345 QEKSALVFAQNSVE
+345 QEKSALVLAQNSVE
-359 AYRQGDTDGALTYAL
+359 AYRQGDTDGALAYAL
-374 QAIDKPFF
+374 QAIDKPY

-405 HKLLTLPSEPSKIRL
+405 HKLLTMPSEPSKIRL
-420 SDDGEYLAVLLTG
+420 SDDGEYLAVLLAG
-433 EIRLYNTE
+433 EIQLYKTE
-441 DGSLHKTLAAYPSAH
+441 DGSLHKTLTAYPSMH
-456 SDMVFCGTTLCY
+456 SDMVFCGTTLYY
-468 AGADGITAYS
+468 AGSNGLTAYS
-478 IAQDRQLWVG
+478 ITQDRQLWVG

-500 RTAAA
+500 STVAAV
-505 IFKDEP
+505 FKDEP
-511 LIRLYDAV
+511 LIRIYDAAH
-519 QGTLL
+519 GTLL
-524 SEIETDGLRQTTL
+524 REIETDGLRQTTL
-537 ANDTFADSEDDLLIL
+537 TNDTFADSEDDLLVL
-552 SGDGRWL
+552 SDNGRWL
-559 AVSFSDGTLRLYD
+559 AVSFSNGALRLFN
-572 LQTDTF
+572 LQADTF
-578 LDVFSGSPYTHFE
+578 IEIFEESLYTHFE
-591 GGFCGAY
+591 GGFCGEY

-605 NGKSEL
+605 SGKSEL
-611 QVVNTT
+611 QVINTT

-631 RVFASSA
+631 RVFANRV

-651 DPKDGAQ
+651 DSKDGAQ

-696 CLANVQSDEVM
+696 CLVNVRSEEVI

-765 YDAFRLY
+765 YDTFRLY

-822 CMEERHITPPDVSL
+822 CMEERHIAPPDVSL

-854 PVVYDKETG
+854 PVVYDMKSGKE
-863 KALYTLAHDDYL
+863 LYLLESDDYL
-875 TYVTQVGDQLLTEY
+875 TYVTQVEDQLLTEY
-889 ITAQGTRYG
+889 TTAQGERYG
-898 LLLDSGGSVIADI
+898 LLLDSSGSVIADI
-911 PDLCDILPDGTLVF
+911 PELCDILPDGTLVF
-925 DDMGGSL
+925 DDMRGNL
-932 RQSRIYSTQ
+932 RQSRIYSMQ

>member
-94 KPLKRGSA
+94 KPLKRGST

-123 TRPPHGILH
+123 TRPPNGILH

-259 EAAKVTPISDFTISP
+259 EAAKVTPISDFAISP
-274 AVAAII
+274 AVATII

-295 AEMLDAFEHLHE
+295 AEMLNAFEHLHE

-345 QEKSALVFAQNSVE
+345 QEKGALVLAQNSSE
-359 AYRQGDTDGALTYAL
+359 AYRQGDTDGALIYAL
-374 QAIDKPFF
+374 QAVEKSY

-393 LGVYDLADHYKP
+393 LGVYDLADHYNAY
-405 HKLLTLPSEPSKIRL
+405 KLLTLPSEPSKIGL
-420 SDDGEYLAVLLTG
+420 SAEGEYLAVLLAG
-433 EIRLYNTE
+433 EIQLYKTE
-441 DGSLHKTLAAYPSAH
+441 DGSLHKTLTAYPSMH
-456 SDMVFCGTTLCY
+456 SDMVFCGTTLYY
-468 AGADGITAYS
+468 AGSNGLTAYS
-478 IAQDRQLWVG
+478 ITQDRQLWVG

-500 RTAAA
+500 STVAAV
-505 IFKDEP
+505 FKDEP
-511 LIRLYDAV
+511 LIRIYDAAH
-519 QGTLL
+519 GTLL
-524 SEIETDGLRQTTL
+524 REIETDGLRQTTL
-537 ANDTFADSEDDLLIL
+537 TNDTFADSEDDLLVL
-552 SGDGRWL
+552 SDNGRWL
-559 AVSFSDGTLRLYD
+559 AVSFSNGALRLFN
-572 LQTDTF
+572 LQADTF
-578 LDVFSGSPYTHFE
+578 IEIFEESLYTHFE
-591 GGFCGAY
+591 GGFCGEY

-605 NGKSEL
+605 SGKSEL
-611 QVVNTT
+611 QVINTT

-631 RVFASSA
+631 RVFANRV

-651 DPKDGAQ
+651 DSKDGAQ

-696 CLANVQSDEVM
+696 CLVNVRSDEVM

-822 CMEERHITPPDVSL
+822 CMEERHITPPNTL
-836 AETFTTDTLRIES
+836 LTEEFTTDTLRVES

-854 PVVYDKETG
+854 PVVYDMKSGKE
-863 KALYTLAHDDYL
+863 LYLLESDDYL
-875 TYVTQVGDQLLTEY
+875 TYVTQVEDQLLTEY
-889 ITAQGTRYG
+889 TTAQGERYG
-898 LLLDSGGSVIADI
+898 LLLDSSGSVIADI
-911 PDLCDILPDGTLVF
+911 PELCDILPDGTLVF
-925 DDMGGSL
+925 DDMRGNL
-932 RQSRIYSTQ
+932 RRSRIYSMQ

>member
-217 DGSHK
+217 DGGHK

-253 GMRPAR
+253 GVRPAR
-259 EAAKVTPISDFTISP
+259 EAAKVIPISDFNISP

-295 AEMLDAFEHLHE
+295 AEMLDAFEHLYE
-307 NDPRTIRYKRAVRI
+307 NDPRTLHYKKAVRI
-321 TAVLLCVLF
+321 TIIFLCTLF
-330 LAGGASTLWGLRQTA
+330 LTGGALTLWGLRQTA
-345 QEKSALVFAQNSVE
+345 QEKSALVLAQNSVE

-374 QAIDKPFF
+374 QAIDKPY

-405 HKLLTLPSEPSKIRL
+405 HKLLTMPSEPSKIRL

-433 EIRLYNTE
+433 EIHLYNTE
-441 DGSLHKTLAAYPSAH
+441 DGSLHKTLTAYPSAH
-456 SDMVFCGTTLCY
+456 SDMAFCGTTLYY
-468 AGADGITAYS
+468 AGSDGLTAYS
-478 IAQDRQLWVG
+478 ITKDRQLWVG
-488 KAATALTCSADG
+488 EAATALTCSADG
-500 RTAAA
+500 STVAAV
-505 IFKDEP
+505 FKDEP
-511 LIRLYDAV
+511 LIRIYDAAH
-519 QGTLL
+519 GTLL
-524 SEIETDGLRQTTL
+524 REIETDGLRQTTL
-537 ANDTFADSEDDLLIL
+537 TNDTFADSEDDLLVL
-552 SGDGRWL
+552 SDNGRWL
-559 AVSFSDGTLRLYD
+559 AVSFSNGALRLFN
-572 LQTDTF
+572 LQADTF
-578 LDVFSGSPYTHFE
+578 IEIFEESLYTHFE
-591 GGFCGAY
+591 GGFCGEY

-605 NGKSEL
+605 SGKSEL
-611 QVVNTT
+611 QVINAT

-631 RVFASSA
+631 HVFADST

-651 DPKDGAQ
+651 NPEDGTQ
-658 REAAFMASDILSITG
+658 KEAAFMAADILTIAG
-673 ADDGALLVSSDDKSC
+673 GDGVLLVSSDDKNC

-696 CLANVQSDEVM
+696 CLASVQSDEVM
-707 DRLALGGEFAALASR
+707 DRMALGGEFAALASR

-736 EAQMFTYDAAFA
+736 EAQMFTYDAAFV
-748 HDEARVSSDRS
+748 HDEARVSSDHS

-772 SADGA
+772 SADGG

-789 IYDQQYRRDTDG
+789 VYDQQYLRDADG
-801 CRLEV
+801 CYLEV

-814 SYSAADGS
+814 KYSAVDGR
-822 CMEERHITPPDVSL
+822 CIDERHITPPNTL
-836 AETFTTDTLRIES
+836 LTEEFTTDTLRVES

-854 PVVYDKETG
+854 PVVYDMKSGKE
-863 KALYTLAHDDYL
+863 LYLLESDDYL
-875 TYVTQVGDQLLTEY
+875 TYVTQVEDQLLTEY
-889 ITAQGTRYG
+889 TTAQGERYG
-898 LLLDSGGSVIADI
+898 LLLDSSGSVIADI
-911 PDLCDILPDGTLVF
+911 PELCDILSDGTLVF
-925 DDMGGSL
+925 DDMRGNL
-932 RQSRIYSTQ
+932 RRSRIYSMQ

>member
-330 LAGGASTLWGLRQTA
+330 LVGGASTLWGLRQTA
-345 QEKSALVFAQNSVE
+345 QEKSALVLAQNSVE
-359 AYRQGDTDGALTYAL
+359 AYRQGDTDDALTYAL
-374 QAIDKPFF
+374 QAIDKPF

-393 LGVYDLADHYKP
+393 LGVYDLADHYRP
-405 HKLLTLPSEPSKIRL
+405 HKLLTMPSEPSKIRL

-433 EIRLYNTE
+433 EIHLYNTE

-456 SDMVFCGTTLCY
+456 SDMAFCGTTLYY
-468 AGADGITAYS
+468 ASSDGLTAYS
-478 IAQDRQLWVG
+478 ITQDRQLWVG
-488 KAATALTCSADG
+488 EAATALTGSADG
-500 RTAAA
+500 STVAA

-511 LIRLYDAV
+511 LIRIYDAA

-524 SEIETDGLRQTTL
+524 REIETDGLRQTTL
-537 ANDTFADSEDDLLIL
+537 TNDTFADSEDDLLVL
-552 SGDGRWL
+552 SGDGHWL
-559 AVSFSDGTLRLYD
+559 AVSFSNGALRLFD

-578 LDVFSGSPYTHFE
+578 VEVFEVSSYTHFE
-591 GGFCGAY
+591 GGFCGEY
-598 FACGAAG
+598 FACGATG
-605 NGKSEL
+605 SGKSEL
-611 QVVNTT
+611 QVINAT

-631 RVFASSA
+631 HVFADST

-651 DPKDGAQ
+651 NPEDGTQ
-658 REAAFMASDILSITG
+658 KEAAFMAADILSLTG
-673 ADDGALLVSSDDKSC
+673 VDGVLLVSSDDKNC
-688 GIFDARAN
+688 GIFDVSAN
-696 CLANVQSDEVM
+696 CLAEVQSDEAV
-707 DRLALGGEFAALASR
+707 DRLALGGKFAALASR

-736 EAQMFTYDAAFA
+736 EAQLFTYDADFA

-772 SADGA
+772 SADGK
-777 ILCEAELPDAAN
+777 ILCEVELPDAVN
-789 IYDQQYRRDTDG
+789 VYDQQYLRDADD
-801 CRLEV
+801 CYLEV

-814 SYSAADGS
+814 KYSAIDGK
-822 CMEERHITPPDVSL
+822 CIDERHITPPDTSL
-836 AETFTTDTLRIES
+836 TEEFTTDTLRVES

-854 PVVYDKETG
+854 PTVYDKKSG
-863 KALYTLAHDDYL
+863 KALYLLESDDYL

-889 ITAQGTRYG
+889 ITAQGKRYG
-898 LLLDSGGSVIADI
+898 LLLDSSGSVIADI
-911 PDLCDILPDGTLVF
+911 PELCDILPDGTLAF
-925 DDMGGSL
+925 DDMGGNL
-932 RQSRIYSTQ
+932 RQSRIYSMQ

>member
-36 VVLKADKRGL
+36 VVLKADKRSL

-94 KPLKRGSA
+94 KLLKRGST

-114 LLEALNYMH
+114 LLEALNYIH

-132 GDIKPANI
+132 GDIKPANV

-171 GYASPEHYGIDYAG
+171 GYASPEHYGIDYAE
-185 IAQTQRMAGVET
+185 IAQTQRMVGVET

-203 ETVVTGNVTFVPPT
+203 ETVITGNVTFVPPT

-222 SSRSAE
+222 SNRSAE

-253 GMRPAR
+253 GVRPAR
-259 EAAKVTPISDFTISP
+259 EAAKVIPISDFNISP

-295 AEMLDAFEHLHE
+295 AEMLDAFEHLYE
-307 NDPRTIRYKRAVRI
+307 NDPRTLHYKKAVRI
-321 TAVLLCVLF
+321 TIIFLCALF
-330 LAGGASTLWGLRQTA
+330 LTGGALTLWGLRRTA
-345 QEKSALVFAQNSVE
+345 QEKSALVLAQDSAE
-359 AYRQGDTDGALTYAL
+359 AYRQGDTDSALTYAL
-374 QAIDKPFF
+374 QAVERTY

-393 LGVYDLADHYKP
+393 LGIYDLADHYKAY
-405 HKLLTLPSEPSKIRL
+405 KLLMLPSEPSKIGL
-420 SDDGEYLAVLLTG
+420 STDGEYLAVLLAG
-433 EIRLYNTE
+433 EIRLYKTE
-441 DGSLHKTLAAYPSAH
+441 DGSLHKTLTAYPSAH
-456 SDMVFCGTTLCY
+456 SDMAFCGTTLYY
-468 AGADGITAYS
+468 AGSDGLTAYS
-478 IAQDRQLWVG
+478 ITQDRQLWIG
-488 KAATALTCSADG
+488 EAATALTCSADG
-500 RTAAA
+500 STVAA

-511 LIRLYDAV
+511 LIRIYDAV

-524 SEIETDGLRQTTL
+524 GEIETDGLRQTTL
-537 ANDTFADSEDDLLIL
+537 TNDTFADSEDDLLVL
-552 SGDGRWL
+552 SGDGHWL
-559 AVSFSDGTLRLYD
+559 AVSFSNGALRLFD

-578 LDVFSGSPYTHFE
+578 AEVFEVSSYTHFE
-591 GGFCGAY
+591 GGFCGEY
-598 FACGAAG
+598 FACGATG
-605 NGKSEL
+605 SGKSEL
-611 QVVNTT
+611 QVINAT

-631 RVFASSA
+631 HVFADST
-638 GIFASND
+638 GIFVSND
-645 NVAVSL
+645 NIAVSL
-651 DPKDGAQ
+651 NPEDGTQ
-658 REAAFMASDILSITG
+658 KEAAFMAADILSLTG
-673 ADDGALLVSSDDKSC
+673 GDGILLVSSDDKSC
-688 GIFDARAN
+688 GIFDVSAS
-696 CLANVQSDEVM
+696 CLAEVQSDEVV
-707 DRLALGGEFAALASR
+707 DRLALGGKFAALASR

-736 EAQMFTYDAAFA
+736 EAQLFTYDADFV
-748 HDEARVSSDRS
+748 HDEARVSSDKN

-772 SADGA
+772 SADGK
-777 ILCEAELPDAAN
+777 ILCEVELPDAVN
-789 IYDQQYRRDTDG
+789 VYDQQYLRDADD
-801 CRLEV
+801 CYLEV

-814 SYSAADGS
+814 KYSAVDGK
-822 CMEERHITPPDVSL
+822 CIDERHIAPPDTSL
-836 AETFTTDTLRIES
+836 TEEFTTDTLRVES

-854 PVVYDKETG
+854 PTVYDKEFG
-863 KALYTLAHDDYL
+863 KALYLLESDDYL

-889 ITAQGTRYG
+889 ITAQGERYG
-898 LLLDSGGSVIADI
+898 LLLDSSGSVIADI
-911 PDLCDILPDGTLVF
+911 PELCDILPDGTLAF
-925 DDMGGSL
+925 DDMRGNL
-932 RQSRIYSTQ
+932 RQSRIYSMQ

>member
-217 DGSHK
+217 DGGHK

-253 GMRPAR
+253 GVRPAR
-259 EAAKVTPISDFTISP
+259 EAAKVIPISDFNISP

-295 AEMLDAFEHLHE
+295 AEMLDAFEHLYE
-307 NDPRTIRYKRAVRI
+307 NDPRTLHYKKAVRI
-321 TAVLLCVLF
+321 TIIFLCVLF
-330 LAGGASTLWGLRQTA
+330 LTGGALTLWGLRQTA
-345 QEKSALVFAQNSVE
+345 QEKSALVLAQNSVE

-374 QAIDKPFF
+374 QAIDKPY

-405 HKLLTLPSEPSKIRL
+405 HKLLTLPSEPSKIGL
-420 SDDGEYLAVLLTG
+420 STDGEYLAVLLAG
-433 EIRLYNTE
+433 EIQLYKTE
-441 DGSLHKTLAAYPSAH
+441 DGSLHKTLTAYPSMH
-456 SDMVFCGTTLCY
+456 SDMAFCGTTLYY
-468 AGADGITAYS
+468 AGSDGLTAYS
-478 IAQDRQLWVG
+478 ITKDRQLWVG
-488 KAATALTCSADG
+488 EAATALTCSADG
-500 RTAAA
+500 STVAA

-511 LIRLYDAV
+511 LIRIYDAA

-524 SEIETDGLRQTTL
+524 RESETDGLRQTTL
-537 ANDTFADSEDDLLIL
+537 ANDTFADSEDDLLVL
-552 SGDGRWL
+552 SGDGHWL
-559 AVSFSDGTLRLYD
+559 AVSFSNGALRLFD

-578 LDVFSGSPYTHFE
+578 VEVFEVSSYTHFE
-591 GGFCGAY
+591 GGFCGEY
-598 FACGAAG
+598 FACGATG
-605 NGKSEL
+605 SGKSEL
-611 QVVNTT
+611 QVINAT

-631 RVFASSA
+631 HVFADST

-651 DPKDGAQ
+651 NPEDGTQ
-658 REAAFMASDILSITG
+658 KEAAFMAADILTIAG
-673 ADDGALLVSSDDKSC
+673 GDGVLLVSSDDKNC
-688 GIFDARAN
+688 GIFDVSAN
-696 CLANVQSDEVM
+696 CLAEVQNDEVV
-707 DRLALGGEFAALASR
+707 DRLALGGKFAALASR

-736 EAQMFTYDAAFA
+736 EAQLFTYDADFV
-748 HDEARVSSDRS
+748 HGEARVSSDKS

-772 SADGA
+772 SADGKV
-777 ILCEAELPDAAN
+777 LCEAELPDAAN
-789 IYDQQYRRDTDG
+789 VYDQQYLRDADG
-801 CRLEV
+801 CYLEV

-814 SYSAADGS
+814 KYSAVDGR
-822 CMEERHITPPDVSL
+822 CIDERHITPPNTL
-836 AETFTTDTLRIES
+836 LTEEFTTDTLRVES

-854 PVVYDKETG
+854 PVVYDMKSGKE
-863 KALYTLAHDDYL
+863 LYLLESDDYL

-889 ITAQGTRYG
+889 ITAQGERYG
-898 LLLDSGGSVIADI
+898 LLLDSSGSVIADI
-911 PDLCDILPDGTLVF
+911 PELCDVLPDGTLVF
-925 DDMGGSL
+925 DDMRGNL
-932 RQSRIYSTQ
+932 RRSRIYSMQ

>member
-1 MENRI
+1 MENCI

-228 ASPSTLLDVRSD
+228 VSPSTLLDVRSD

-330 LAGGASTLWGLRQTA
+330 LVGGASTLWGLRQTA
-345 QEKSALVFAQNSVE
+345 QEKSALVLAQNSVE
-359 AYRQGDTDGALTYAL
+359 AYRQGDTDDALTYAL
-374 QAIDKPFF
+374 QAIDKPF

-393 LGVYDLADHYKP
+393 LGVYDLADHYRP
-405 HKLLTLPSEPSKIRL
+405 HKLLTMPSEPSKIRL

-433 EIRLYNTE
+433 EIHLYNTE

-456 SDMVFCGTTLCY
+456 SDMAFCGTTLYY
-468 AGADGITAYS
+468 ASSDGLTAYS
-478 IAQDRQLWVG
+478 ITQDRQLWVG
-488 KAATALTCSADG
+488 EAATALTGSADG
-500 RTAAA
+500 STVAA

-511 LIRLYDAV
+511 LIRIYDAA

-524 SEIETDGLRQTTL
+524 REIETDGLRQTTL
-537 ANDTFADSEDDLLIL
+537 TNDTFADSEDDLLVL
-552 SGDGRWL
+552 SGDGHWL
-559 AVSFSDGTLRLYD
+559 AVSFSNGALRLFD

-578 LDVFSGSPYTHFE
+578 VEVFEVSSYTHFE
-591 GGFCGAY
+591 GGFCGEY
-598 FACGAAG
+598 FACGATG
-605 NGKSEL
+605 SGKSEL
-611 QVVNTT
+611 QVINAT

-631 RVFASSA
+631 HVFADST

-651 DPKDGAQ
+651 NPEDGTQ
-658 REAAFMASDILSITG
+658 KEAAFMAADILSLTG
-673 ADDGALLVSSDDKSC
+673 VDGVLLVSSDDKNC
-688 GIFDARAN
+688 GIFDVSAN
-696 CLANVQSDEVM
+696 CLAEVQSDEAV
-707 DRLALGGEFAALASR
+707 DRLALGGKFAALASR

-736 EAQMFTYDAAFA
+736 EAQLFTYDADFA

-772 SADGA
+772 SADGK
-777 ILCEAELPDAAN
+777 ILCEVELPDAVN
-789 IYDQQYRRDTDG
+789 VYDQQYLRDADD
-801 CRLEV
+801 CYLEV

-814 SYSAADGS
+814 KYSAIDGK
-822 CMEERHITPPDVSL
+822 CIDERHITPPDTSL
-836 AETFTTDTLRIES
+836 TEEFTTDTLRVES

-854 PVVYDKETG
+854 PTVYDKKSG
-863 KALYTLAHDDYL
+863 KALYLLESDDYL

-889 ITAQGTRYG
+889 ITAQGKRYG
-898 LLLDSGGSVIADI
+898 LLLDSSGSVIADI
-911 PDLCDILPDGTLVF
+911 PELCDILPDGTLAF
-925 DDMGGSL
+925 DDMGGNL
-932 RQSRIYSTQ
+932 RQSRIYSMQ

>member
-259 EAAKVTPISDFTISP
+259 EAAKVIPISDFNISP

-295 AEMLDAFEHLHE
+295 AEMLDAFEHLYE
-307 NDPRTIRYKRAVRI
+307 NDPRTLHYKKAVRI
-321 TAVLLCVLF
+321 TIILLCVLF
-330 LAGGASTLWGLRQTA
+330 LTGGALTLWGLRRTT
-345 QEKSALVFAQNSVE
+345 QEKSALVLAQDSAE
-359 AYRQGDTDGALTYAL
+359 AYRQGDTDSALTYAL
-374 QAIDKPFF
+374 RAVEKAY

-393 LGVYDLADHYKP
+393 LGIYDLADHYNAY
-405 HKLLTLPSEPSKIRL
+405 KLLTLPSEPSKIGL
-420 SDDGEYLAVLLTG
+420 STDGEYLAVLLAG
-433 EIRLYNTE
+433 EIQLYKTE
-441 DGSLHKTLAAYPSAH
+441 DGSLHKTLTAYPSMH
-456 SDMVFCGTTLCY
+456 SDMAFCGTTLYY
-468 AGADGITAYS
+468 AGSDGLTAYS
-478 IAQDRQLWVG
+478 ITQDRQLWVG
-488 KAATALTCSADG
+488 EAATALTCSADG
-500 RTAAA
+500 STVAA

-511 LIRLYDAV
+511 LIRIYDAA

-524 SEIETDGLRQTTL
+524 REIETDGLRQTTL
-537 ANDTFADSEDDLLIL
+537 TNDTFADSEDDLLVL
-552 SGDGRWL
+552 SDDGRWL
-559 AVSFSDGTLRLYD
+559 AVSFSNGALRLFD

-578 LDVFSGSPYTHFE
+578 VEVFEVSSYTHFE
-591 GGFCGAY
+591 GGFCGEY
-598 FACGAAG
+598 FACGATG
-605 NGKSEL
+605 SGKSEL
-611 QVVNTT
+611 QVINAT

-631 RVFASSA
+631 HVFADST

-651 DPKDGAQ
+651 NPEDGTQ
-658 REAAFMASDILSITG
+658 KEAAFMAADILTITG
-673 ADDGALLVSSDDKSC
+673 GDGVLLVSSDDKNC
-688 GIFDARAN
+688 GIFDVSAN
-696 CLANVQSDEVM
+696 CLAEVQNDEIV

-748 HDEARVSSDRS
+748 HDEARVSSDKS

-772 SADGA
+772 SADGKV
-777 ILCEAELPDAAN
+777 LCEAELPDAAN
-789 IYDQQYRRDTDG
+789 VYDQQYLRDADG
-801 CRLEV
+801 CYLEV

-814 SYSAADGS
+814 KYSAVDGR
-822 CMEERHITPPDVSL
+822 CIDERHITPPNTL
-836 AETFTTDTLRIES
+836 LTEEFTTDTLRVES

-854 PVVYDKETG
+854 PVVYDMKSGKE
-863 KALYTLAHDDYL
+863 LYLLESDDYL
-875 TYVTQVGDQLLTEY
+875 TYVTQVEDQLLTEY
-889 ITAQGTRYG
+889 TTAQGERYG
-898 LLLDSGGSVIADI
+898 LLLDSSGSVIADI
-911 PDLCDILPDGTLVF
+911 PELCDVLPDGTLVF
-925 DDMGGSL
+925 DDMRGNL
-932 RQSRIYSTQ
+932 RRSRIYSMQ

>member
-228 ASPSTLLDVRSD
+228 ASLSTLLDVRSD

-259 EAAKVTPISDFTISP
+259 EAAKVIPISDFNISP

-295 AEMLDAFEHLHE
+295 AEMLDAFEHLYE
-307 NDPRTIRYKRAVRI
+307 NDPRTLHYKKAVRI
-321 TAVLLCVLF
+321 TIILLCVLF
-330 LAGGASTLWGLRQTA
+330 LTGGALTLWGLRRTT
-345 QEKSALVFAQNSVE
+345 QEKSALVLAQDSAE
-359 AYRQGDTDGALTYAL
+359 AYRQGDTDSALTYAL
-374 QAIDKPFF
+374 RAVEKAY

-393 LGVYDLADHYKP
+393 LGIYDLADHYNAY
-405 HKLLTLPSEPSKIRL
+405 KLLTLPSEPSKIGL
-420 SDDGEYLAVLLTG
+420 STDGEYLAVLLAG
-433 EIRLYNTE
+433 EIQLYKTE
-441 DGSLHKTLAAYPSAH
+441 DGSLHKTLTAYPSMH
-456 SDMVFCGTTLCY
+456 SDMAFCGTTLYY
-468 AGADGITAYS
+468 AGSDGLTAYS
-478 IAQDRQLWVG
+478 ITQDRQLWVG
-488 KAATALTCSADG
+488 EAATALTCSADG
-500 RTAAA
+500 STVAA

-511 LIRLYDAV
+511 LIRIYDAA

-524 SEIETDGLRQTTL
+524 REIETDGLRQTTL
-537 ANDTFADSEDDLLIL
+537 TNDTFADSEDDLLVL
-552 SGDGRWL
+552 SDDGRWL
-559 AVSFSDGTLRLYD
+559 AVSFSNGALRLFD

-578 LDVFSGSPYTHFE
+578 VEVFEVSSYTHFE
-591 GGFCGAY
+591 GGFCGEY
-598 FACGAAG
+598 FACGATG
-605 NGKSEL
+605 SGKSEL
-611 QVVNTT
+611 QVINAT

-631 RVFASSA
+631 HVFADST

-651 DPKDGAQ
+651 NPEDGTQ
-658 REAAFMASDILSITG
+658 KEAAFMAADILTITG
-673 ADDGALLVSSDDKSC
+673 GDGVLLVSSDDKNC
-688 GIFDARAN
+688 GIFDVSAN
-696 CLANVQSDEVM
+696 CLAEVQNDEIV

-748 HDEARVSSDRS
+748 HDEARVSSDKS

-772 SADGA
+772 SADGKV
-777 ILCEAELPDAAN
+777 LCEAELPDAAN
-789 IYDQQYRRDTDG
+789 VYDQQYLRDADG
-801 CRLEV
+801 CYLEV

-814 SYSAADGS
+814 KYSAVDGR
-822 CMEERHITPPDVSL
+822 CIDERHITPPNTL
-836 AETFTTDTLRIES
+836 LTEEFTTDTLRVES

-854 PVVYDKETG
+854 PVVYDMKSGKE
-863 KALYTLAHDDYL
+863 LYLLESDDYL
-875 TYVTQVGDQLLTEY
+875 TYVTQVEDQLLTEY
-889 ITAQGTRYG
+889 TTAQGERYG
-898 LLLDSGGSVIADI
+898 LLLDSSGSVIADI
-911 PDLCDILPDGTLVF
+911 PELCDVLPDGTLVF
-925 DDMGGSL
+925 DDMRGNL
-932 RQSRIYSTQ
+932 RRSRIYSMQ

>member
-203 ETVVTGNVTFVPPT
+203 ETMVTGNVTFVPPT
-217 DGSHK
+217 DGGHK

-253 GMRPAR
+253 GVRPAR
-259 EAAKVTPISDFTISP
+259 EAAKVIPISDFNISP

-295 AEMLDAFEHLHE
+295 AEMLDAFEHLYE
-307 NDPRTIRYKRAVRI
+307 NDPRTLHYKKAVRI
-321 TAVLLCVLF
+321 TIIFLCTLF
-330 LAGGASTLWGLRQTA
+330 LTGGALTLWGLRQTA
-345 QEKSALVFAQNSVE
+345 QEKSALVLAQNSVE
-359 AYRQGDTDGALTYAL
+359 AYRQGDTDGALAYAL
-374 QAIDKPFF
+374 QAIDKPY

-405 HKLLTLPSEPSKIRL
+405 HKLLTMPSEPSKIRL

-433 EIRLYNTE
+433 EIHLYNTE
-441 DGSLHKTLAAYPSAH
+441 DGSLHKTLTAYPSAH
-456 SDMVFCGTTLCY
+456 SDMAFCGTTLYY
-468 AGADGITAYS
+468 AGSDGLTAYS
-478 IAQDRQLWVG
+478 ITKDRQLWVG
-488 KAATALTCSADG
+488 EAATALTCSADG
-500 RTAAA
+500 STVAA

-511 LIRLYDAV
+511 LIRIYDAA

-524 SEIETDGLRQTTL
+524 RESETDGLCQTTL
-537 ANDTFADSEDDLLIL
+537 ANDTFADSEDDLLVL
-552 SGDGRWL
+552 SGDGHWL
-559 AVSFSDGTLRLYD
+559 AVSFSNGALRLFD

-578 LDVFSGSPYTHFE
+578 VEVFEVSSYTHFE
-591 GGFCGAY
+591 GGFCGEY
-598 FACGAAG
+598 FACGATG
-605 NGKSEL
+605 SGKSEL
-611 QVVNTT
+611 QVINAT

-631 RVFASSA
+631 HVFADST

-651 DPKDGAQ
+651 NPEDGTQ
-658 REAAFMASDILSITG
+658 KEAAFMAADILTIAG
-673 ADDGALLVSSDDKSC
+673 GDGVLLVSSDDKNC
-688 GIFDARAN
+688 GIFDVSAN
-696 CLANVQSDEVM
+696 CLANVRSDEVM
-707 DRLALGGEFAALASR
+707 DRLALGGKFAALASR

-736 EAQMFTYDAAFA
+736 EAQLFTYDADFV
-748 HDEARVSSDRS
+748 HDEARVSSDKS

-772 SADGA
+772 SADGKV
-777 ILCEAELPDAAN
+777 LCEAELPDAAN
-789 IYDQQYRRDTDG
+789 VYDQQYLRDADG
-801 CRLEV
+801 CYLEV

-814 SYSAADGS
+814 KYSAVDGR
-822 CMEERHITPPDVSL
+822 CIDERHITPPNTL
-836 AETFTTDTLRIES
+836 LTEEFTTDTLRVES

-854 PVVYDKETG
+854 PVVYDMKSGKE
-863 KALYTLAHDDYL
+863 LYLLESDDYL
-875 TYVTQVGDQLLTEY
+875 TYVTQVEDQLLTEY
-889 ITAQGTRYG
+889 TTAQGERYG
-898 LLLDSGGSVIADI
+898 LLLDSSGSVIADI
-911 PDLCDILPDGTLVF
+911 PELCDILPDGTLVF
-925 DDMGGSL
+925 DDMRGNL
-932 RQSRIYSTQ
+932 RRSRIYSMQ

>member
-228 ASPSTLLDVRSD
+228 VSPSTLLDVRSD

-330 LAGGASTLWGLRQTA
+330 LVGGASTLWGLRQTA
-345 QEKSALVFAQNSVE
+345 QEKSALVLAQNSVE
-359 AYRQGDTDGALTYAL
+359 AYRQGDTDDALTYAL
-374 QAIDKPFF
+374 QAIDKPF

-393 LGVYDLADHYKP
+393 LGVYDLADHYRP
-405 HKLLTLPSEPSKIRL
+405 HKLLTMPSEPSKIRL

-433 EIRLYNTE
+433 EIHLYNTE

-456 SDMVFCGTTLCY
+456 SDMAFCGTTLYY
-468 AGADGITAYS
+468 ASSDGLTAYS
-478 IAQDRQLWVG
+478 ITQDRQLWVG
-488 KAATALTCSADG
+488 EAATALTGSADG
-500 RTAAA
+500 STVAA

-511 LIRLYDAV
+511 LIRIYDAA

-524 SEIETDGLRQTTL
+524 REIETDGLRQTTL
-537 ANDTFADSEDDLLIL
+537 TNDTFADSEDDLLVL
-552 SGDGRWL
+552 SGDGHWL
-559 AVSFSDGTLRLYD
+559 AVSFSNGALRLFD

-578 LDVFSGSPYTHFE
+578 VEVFEVSSYTHFE
-591 GGFCGAY
+591 GGFCGEY
-598 FACGAAG
+598 FACGATG
-605 NGKSEL
+605 SGKSEL
-611 QVVNTT
+611 QVINAT

-631 RVFASSA
+631 HVFADST

-651 DPKDGAQ
+651 NPEDGTQ
-658 REAAFMASDILSITG
+658 KEAAFMAADILSLTG
-673 ADDGALLVSSDDKSC
+673 VDGVLLVSSDDKNC
-688 GIFDARAN
+688 GIFDVSAN
-696 CLANVQSDEVM
+696 CLAEVQSDEAV
-707 DRLALGGEFAALASR
+707 DRLALGGKFAALASR

-736 EAQMFTYDAAFA
+736 EAQLFTYDADFA

-772 SADGA
+772 SADGK
-777 ILCEAELPDAAN
+777 ILCEVEFPDAVN
-789 IYDQQYRRDTDG
+789 VYDQQYLRDADD
-801 CRLEV
+801 CYLEV

-814 SYSAADGS
+814 KYSAIDGK
-822 CMEERHITPPDVSL
+822 CIDERHITPPDTSL
-836 AETFTTDTLRIES
+836 TEEFTTDTLRVES

-854 PVVYDKETG
+854 PTVYDKKSG
-863 KALYTLAHDDYL
+863 KALYLLESDDYL

-889 ITAQGTRYG
+889 ITAQGKRYG
-898 LLLDSGGSVIADI
+898 LLLDSSGSVIADI
-911 PDLCDILPDGTLVF
+911 PELCDILPDGTLAF
-925 DDMGGSL
+925 DDMGGNL
-932 RQSRIYSTQ
+932 RQSRIYSMQ

>member
-228 ASPSTLLDVRSD
+228 VSPSTLLDVRSD

-330 LAGGASTLWGLRQTA
+330 LVGGASTLWGLRQTA
-345 QEKSALVFAQNSVE
+345 QEKSALVLAQNSVE
-359 AYRQGDTDGALTYAL
+359 AYRQGDTDDALTYAL
-374 QAIDKPFF
+374 QAIDKPF

-393 LGVYDLADHYKP
+393 LGVYDLADHYRP
-405 HKLLTLPSEPSKIRL
+405 HKLLTMPSEPSKIRL

-433 EIRLYNTE
+433 EIHLYNTE

-456 SDMVFCGTTLCY
+456 SDMAFCGTTLYY
-468 AGADGITAYS
+468 ASSDGLTAYS
-478 IAQDRQLWVG
+478 ITQDRQLWVG
-488 KAATALTCSADG
+488 EAATALTGSADG
-500 RTAAA
+500 STVAA

-511 LIRLYDAV
+511 LIRIYDAA

-524 SEIETDGLRQTTL
+524 REIETDGLRQTTL
-537 ANDTFADSEDDLLIL
+537 TNDTFADSEDDLLVL
-552 SGDGRWL
+552 SGDGHWL
-559 AVSFSDGTLRLYD
+559 AVSFSNGALRLFD

-578 LDVFSGSPYTHFE
+578 VEVFEVSSYTHFE
-591 GGFCGAY
+591 GGFCGEY
-598 FACGAAG
+598 FACGATG
-605 NGKSEL
+605 SGKSEL
-611 QVVNTT
+611 QVINAT

-631 RVFASSA
+631 HVFADST

-651 DPKDGAQ
+651 NPEDGTQ
-658 REAAFMASDILSITG
+658 KEAAFMAADILSLTG
-673 ADDGALLVSSDDKSC
+673 VDGVLLVSSDDKNC
-688 GIFDARAN
+688 GIFDVSAN
-696 CLANVQSDEVM
+696 CLAEVQSDEVV
-707 DRLALGGEFAALASR
+707 DRLALGGKFAALASR

-736 EAQMFTYDAAFA
+736 EAQLFTYDADFA

-772 SADGA
+772 SADGK
-777 ILCEAELPDAAN
+777 ILCEVELPDAVN
-789 IYDQQYRRDTDG
+789 VYDQQYLRDADD
-801 CRLEV
+801 CYLEV

-814 SYSAADGS
+814 KYSAIDGK
-822 CMEERHITPPDVSL
+822 CIDERHITPPDTSL
-836 AETFTTDTLRIES
+836 TEEFTTDTLRVES

-854 PVVYDKETG
+854 PTVYDKKSG
-863 KALYTLAHDDYL
+863 KALYLLESDDYL

-889 ITAQGTRYG
+889 ITAQGKRYG
-898 LLLDSGGSVIADI
+898 LLLDSSGSVIADI
-911 PDLCDILPDGTLVF
+911 PELCDILPDGTLAF
-925 DDMGGSL
+925 DDMGGNL
-932 RQSRIYSTQ
+932 RQSRIYSMQ

>member
-228 ASPSTLLDVRSD
+228 VSPSTLLDVRSD

-330 LAGGASTLWGLRQTA
+330 LVGGASTLWGLRQTA
-345 QEKSALVFAQNSVE
+345 QEKSALVLAQNSVE
-359 AYRQGDTDGALTYAL
+359 AYRQGDTDDALTYAL
-374 QAIDKPFF
+374 QAIDKPF

-393 LGVYDLADHYKP
+393 LGVYDLADHYRP
-405 HKLLTLPSEPSKIRL
+405 HKLLTMPSEPSKIRL

-433 EIRLYNTE
+433 EIHLYNTE

-456 SDMVFCGTTLCY
+456 SDMAFCGTTLYY
-468 AGADGITAYS
+468 ASSDGLTAYS
-478 IAQDRQLWVG
+478 ITQDRQLWVG
-488 KAATALTCSADG
+488 EAATALTGSADG
-500 RTAAA
+500 STVAA

-511 LIRLYDAV
+511 LIRIYDAA

-524 SEIETDGLRQTTL
+524 REIETDGLRQTTL
-537 ANDTFADSEDDLLIL
+537 TNDTFADSEDDLLVL
-552 SGDGRWL
+552 SGDGHWL
-559 AVSFSDGTLRLYD
+559 AVSFSNGALRLFD

-578 LDVFSGSPYTHFE
+578 VEVFEVSSYTHFE
-591 GGFCGAY
+591 GGFCGEY
-598 FACGAAG
+598 FACGATG
-605 NGKSEL
+605 SGKSEL
-611 QVVNTT
+611 QVINAT

-631 RVFASSA
+631 HVFADST

-651 DPKDGAQ
+651 NPEDGTQ
-658 REAAFMASDILSITG
+658 KEAAFMAADILSLTG
-673 ADDGALLVSSDDKSC
+673 VDGVLLVSSDDKNC
-688 GIFDARAN
+688 GIFDVSAN
-696 CLANVQSDEVM
+696 CLAEVQSDEAV
-707 DRLALGGEFAALASR
+707 DRLALGGKFAALASR

-736 EAQMFTYDAAFA
+736 EAQLFTYDADFA

-772 SADGA
+772 SADGK
-777 ILCEAELPDAAN
+777 ILCEVELPDAVN
-789 IYDQQYRRDTDG
+789 VYDQQYLRDADD
-801 CRLEV
+801 CYLEV

-814 SYSAADGS
+814 KYSAIDGK
-822 CMEERHITPPDVSL
+822 CIDERHITPPDTSL
-836 AETFTTDTLRIES
+836 TEEFTTDTLRVES

-854 PVVYDKETG
+854 PTVYDKKSG
-863 KALYTLAHDDYL
+863 KALYLLESDDYL

-889 ITAQGTRYG
+889 ITAQGKRYG
-898 LLLDSGGSVIADI
+898 LLLDSSGSVIADI
-911 PDLCDILPDGTLVF
+911 PELCDILPDGTLAF
-925 DDMGGSL
+925 DDMGGNL
-932 RQSRIYSTQ
+932 RQSRIYSMQ